1 MKKVIKS
8 IFIFLLLSIIV
19 NVKAINV
26 GDKFTMASSSKG
38 ISHSASYQFGYSY
51 QTHTVSDGSKTYD
64 AYCMD
69 RGKSDNVNSLVVNRL
84 IPTLK
89 GDYAVLYILQNGQDY
104 EQKHLAIRT
113 LVSKGILNWEN
124 RYGLDALALEYLAKI
139 DEKVN
144 CMKSDSTFNS
154 TLTEFLSNT
163 SKKSNDNDENADE
176 GGKSL
181 ALLGFEKYNLLEGKC
196 KYTTAAQCAD
206 ATGKGCHLDSNNCY
220 IPSTSSTDICPTIKD
235 KVFECYTGRFQSTE
249 KLGCKIVDTCSFN
262 TAAECSAKAGLK
274 CRKRD
279 GKWYQLNWEPCDKC
293 TPNEYQGIICPDD
306 ERDPNTGCKKSKYAC
321 TDTEDD
327 LSQKNCESIANN
339 RNNNDPKGEYHDW
352 VCTKKTGSICY
363 RLERKGSSSSSNVCS
378 GNSSEVKSCCEKK
391 NLYFPQSDCEIARSK
406 TTNSSSKKC
415 ELYNGCYRIVD
426 KKTNPSCDGSKGEY
440 RQDIC
445 FKRKKNNQ
453 DCKELD
459 NGCYKLVN
467 ISAKCDESKDEY
479 IKDQCEGIKKTKK
492 IKEKVDG
499 SCVIQNN
506 GCYKFVVDSNGNGSG
521 GSVSCGGFDGIKQL
535 LIDAMNYANEKFGN
549 DGGESK
555 VEKGPATDPEKADG
569 VIKKIVSV
577 KIDIKNITDS
587 SSDEEYFKYLGFE
600 VEKATDAINVK
611 LLGTSTEFLQTE
623 EGWVPLSEGEDLS
636 DRLGDEKNGTL
647 YVGFLV
653 WRDSSDDSQEVTDDD
668 SEEED
673 CEVKIKFKYEYSNE
687 KGGVVLH
694 PTSQADAMQRFFV
707 ETNGEPIKDEF
718 ELDTSLCDETTC
730 DPTSTLPNIC
740 EDGLEPDEETGNV
753 EYEFREA
760 YNAESKKYNIKKCLL
775 SKNSKDKAGNFYKLV
790 DTEFANKVAENDYCE
805 VKCKEDYI
813 FGVPYKKSTE
823 SGRYFQISVSLKGQ
837 QDCYTTKLDYK
848 KYTED
853 IVKKQAEILDTYN
866 EWLENY
872 ENYTFSLVQGDAV
885 ACNANSCPAI
895 TDQNGNSTGKCT
907 EAGYNGAY
915 DYKKMIDHSK
925 NFYTYEIKEESDK
938 WTIINVKTGGD
949 APHGNPQ
956 FGEWTNTKR
965 CQACELTGECEWK
978 IKPEKD
984 YADKKEGYKTAAL
997 ATKDKLKDKMKELR
1011 EIIDN
1016 YNSCVADH
1024 DYPNLQLAKDVNMG
1038 LDRDEENKI
1047 AFWDMVYKYNPSIQY
1062 SYREPEPGVSSTKW
1076 ISSVQAKSCEH
1087 GMNCDFMYS
1096 PDAIIVADNYA
1107 VEKMVEAGLCV
1118 KYNPDEKT
1126 SNGSKPYCMSS
1137 DSIKDIDEGDHHA
1150 TWYCDGTIDNEYEIC
1165 TGDNSLQYQSEYQ
1178 WTVLDED
1185 LDKGI
1190 EEIVNIGN
1198 NLTNSEHLI
1207 AKADYVHKIASSRGT
1222 YKTERVYYSGHD
1234 DGDIKIEETPEH
1246 EIKNYDIVDGLPV
1259 GINTPTG
1266 TYYYKLALDNFGTF
1280 YTPSDAPQ
1288 VNGRIYGTLDRSLSS
1303 KIRGEE
1309 QTKGGELNTS
1319 ETIGSNEYACTYE
1332 VNQNFCTDAAGIKHY
1347 KTECDPKDDWDTC
1360 QAKIC
1365 PATQGGPYCVEKA
1378 EQYYKCSNTY
1388 YDESCESVG
1397 SGTREETLL
1406 AVGCQP
1412 GEECENNYNCCP
1424 NCTVQC
1430 IGVCTVTPDGSQ
1442 GGGSKPNYDFRPISP
1457 GNLFP
1462 NDRPKGY
1469 NWESDPSVYNNS
1481 LVARK
1486 AKDTIDEITAR
1497 ANDTTSEETTPS
1509 SGNPKVE
1516 NYSLKV
1522 VMNSDMITNIREYNK
1537 SQESYNNDTMTC
1549 YDYQIDRDED
1559 HCKNDGYSWKKEG
1572 DSGKCVMA
1580 NIFCYSSFIDD
1591 LADGKFGGE
1600 VDIKNGDGRKKNKEN
1615 LNPYRPNVN
1624 IENFNTD
1631 NLIVTNDYW
1640 TIYTFSTL
1648 DINGDGIP
1656 DVGPSWK

>member
-8 IFIFLLLSIIV
+8 IFIFLLLCIMV
-19 NVKAINV
+19 NVEALNV
-26 GDKFTMASSSKG
+26 GDQFTLTPGAS
-38 ISHSASYQFGYSY
+38 
-51 QTHTVSDGSKTYD
+51 QTHSPSYGFNEQYQLHTVTGGGKTYD

-69 RGKSDNVNSLVVNRL
+69 RGKAAGQGASYVVNRMM
-84 IPTLK
+84 PKLK
-89 GDYAVLYILQNGQDY
+89 GDLAVLYLMKNGADK
-104 EQKHLAIRT
+104 EQIHLAIRL
-113 LVSKGILNWEN
+113 LVSKGMLNWSHT
-124 RYGLDALALEYLAKI
+124 GTADYLAKI
-139 DEKVN
+139 DAAVN

-163 SKKSNDNDENADE
+163 SKKNSDNDENTDE

-220 IPSTSSTDICPTIKD
+220 IPSTSSTDNCPTIKD
-235 KVFECYTGRFQSTE
+235 KVFECYTGERFKSTE
-249 KLGCKIVDTCSFN
+249 KFGCKKVDTCSFD
-262 TAAECSAKAGLK
+262 TAAECSDKAGLK
-274 CRKRD
+274 CRERD
-279 GKWYQLNWEPCDKC
+279 GKWYQLNGAKC
-293 TPNEYQGIICPDD
+293 EECVPNEAQGIYCGN
-306 ERDPNTGCKKSKYAC
+306 ERSSTTGCKIASSCSGEQNELAYKDCIYKANI
-321 TDTEDD
+321 
-327 LSQKNCESIANN
+327 KNSDSNEQ
-339 RNNNDPKGEYHDW
+339 YHDW
-352 VCTKKTGSICY
+352 TCTKNSSNICY
-363 RLERKGSSSSSNVCS
+363 RLERKGSSGGSSS
-378 GNSSEVKSCCEKK
+378 SCNAK
-391 NLYFPQSDCEIARSK
+391 
-406 TTNSSSKKC
+406 
-415 ELYNGCYRIVD
+415 
-426 KKTNPSCDGSKGEY
+426 KGEY
-440 RQDIC
+440 TLNECNDRV
-445 FKRKKNNQ
+445 KNGQ
-453 DCKELD
+453 GTECQKVSLFSK
-459 NGCYKLVN
+459 CYKLVTKC
-467 ISAKCDESKDEY
+467 IKAKNQYSEKECKTMVN
-479 IKDQCEGIKKTKK
+479 KGKGITCKK
-492 IKEKVDG
+492 IGNNCFQLITG
-499 SCVIQNN
+499 SSKPSDDDPNP
-506 GCYKFVVDSNGNGSG
+506 GGSG
-521 GSVSCGGFDGIKQL
+521 SGASVSCGGFDGIKQL
-535 LIDAMNYANEKFGN
+535 LIDAMNYANEKFN
-549 DGGESK
+549 SETGESK
-555 VEKGPATDPEKADG
+555 VEKGPATEPEKADG
-569 VIKKIVSV
+569 IIKKIVSV
-577 KIDIKNITDS
+577 KIDIKNITDT
-587 SSDEEYFKYLGFE
+587 SSDSEYFKYLGFE
-600 VEKATDAINVK
+600 VEKENEATKVELLGASKEFINTEDGWKSKPISEGDDLSK
-611 LLGTSTEFLQTE
+611 LLE
-623 EGWVPLSEGEDLS
+623 E
-636 DRLGDEKNGTL
+636 RNGTI

-653 WRDSSDDSQEVTDDD
+653 SRPSSDDSQEVTDDD

-687 KGGVVLH
+687 DGGAVLYASGN
-694 PTSQADAMQRFFV
+694 TTGQQRFFIAS
-707 ETNGEPIKDEF
+707 EGEPIQDEF

-740 EDGLEPDEETGNV
+740 EDGLEPDKETGNV

-760 YNAESKKYNIKKCLL
+760 YNAESGKYNIKKCLL
-775 SKNSKDKAGNFYKLV
+775 SKNSKDSAGNFYKLV

-813 FGVPYKKSTE
+813 FGVPYKKNTE

-895 TDQNGNSTGKCT
+895 TDQNGNSTGKCS
-907 EAGYNGAY
+907 EAGYNGTY

-965 CQACELTGECEWK
+965 CQGCSLTGECEWK

-997 ATKDKLKDKMKELR
+997 AAKQKLKDKMKELR

-1024 DYPNLQLAKDVNMG
+1024 DYPNLQLATDVNMG
-1038 LDRDEENKI
+1038 LDRNGENEV
-1047 AFWDMVYKYNPSIQY
+1047 AYWDMVYKYNPSIQY

-1107 VEKMVEAGLCV
+1107 VKKMVGAGLCTEY
-1118 KYNPDEKT
+1118 KPDEKT
-1126 SNGSKPYCMSS
+1126 SNNSKPYCMSS
-1137 DSIKDIDEGDHHA
+1137 DSIKDIDEESHFA

-1165 TGDNSLQYQSEYQ
+1165 TGDNSLQYEIESQ

-1190 EEIVNIGN
+1190 EETVTIGN
-1198 NLTNSEHLI
+1198 NLINSNHKI
-1207 AKADYVHKIASSRGT
+1207 TKVDYVHKISSSRGT

-1266 TYYYKLALDNFGTF
+1266 TYYYKLTLDNFGTF

-1319 ETIGSNEYACTYE
+1319 ETIGKNEYACTYE
-1332 VNQNFCTDAAGIKHY
+1332 VNQNSCTDASGNKHY
-1347 KTECDPKDDWDTC
+1347 KTECKPNEDWDKC
-1360 QAKIC
+1360 QERLC
-1365 PATQGGPYCVEKA
+1365 PVNQGGPYCVEKS
-1378 EQYYKCSNTY
+1378 QSYYVCSTTH
-1388 YDESCESVG
+1388 YDESCQQKG
-1397 SGTREETLL
+1397 SREEALL

-1497 ANDTTSEETTPS
+1497 AKDTTSEETTPS

-1549 YDYQIDRDED
+1549 YDYQIERDED
-1559 HCKNDGYSWKKEG
+1559 HCKTDGYTWKKEG
-1572 DSGKCVMA
+1572 ESGKCVMA
-1580 NIFCYSSFIDD
+1580 NIFCYSSFVDD

-1600 VDIKNGDGRKKNKEN
+1600 VDIKNKAGRTKAKEQFSKTYVA
-1615 LNPYRPNVN
+1615 PGVS
-1624 IENFNTD
+1624 NTD

>member
-8 IFIFLLLSIIV
+8 IFIFLLLCIMV
-19 NVKAINV
+19 NVEALNV
-26 GDKFTMASSSKG
+26 GDQFTLTPGAS
-38 ISHSASYQFGYSY
+38 
-51 QTHTVSDGSKTYD
+51 QTHSPSYGFNEQYQLHTVTGGGKTYD

-69 RGKSDNVNSLVVNRL
+69 RGKAAGQGASYVVNRMM
-84 IPTLK
+84 PKLK
-89 GDYAVLYILQNGQDY
+89 GDLAVLYLMKNGADK
-104 EQKHLAIRT
+104 EQIHLAIRL
-113 LVSKGILNWEN
+113 LVSKGMLNWSHT
-124 RYGLDALALEYLAKI
+124 GTADYLAKI
-139 DEKVN
+139 DAAVN

-163 SKKSNDNDENADE
+163 SKKNSDNEENTDE

-220 IPSTSSTDICPTIKD
+220 IPSTSSTDICPTIKND
-235 KVFECYTGRFQSTE
+235 IFECYTGRFQSPE
-249 KLGCKIVDTCSFN
+249 KHGCKIVDTCSFD
-262 TAAECSAKAGLK
+262 TAAECSDKAGLK
-274 CRKRD
+274 CRERD
-279 GKWYQLNWEPCDKC
+279 GKWYQLNGAKC
-293 TPNEYQGIICPDD
+293 EECVPNEAQGIYCGN
-306 ERDPNTGCKKSKYAC
+306 ERSSTTGCKIASSCSGEQNELAYKDCIYKANI
-321 TDTEDD
+321 
-327 LSQKNCESIANN
+327 KNSDSNEQ
-339 RNNNDPKGEYHDW
+339 YHDW
-352 VCTKKTGSICY
+352 TCTKNSSNICY
-363 RLERKGSSSSSNVCS
+363 RLERKGSSGGSSS
-378 GNSSEVKSCCEKK
+378 SCNAK
-391 NLYFPQSDCEIARSK
+391 
-406 TTNSSSKKC
+406 
-415 ELYNGCYRIVD
+415 
-426 KKTNPSCDGSKGEY
+426 KGEY
-440 RQDIC
+440 TLNECNDRV
-445 FKRKKNNQ
+445 KNGQ
-453 DCKELD
+453 GTECQKVSLLSK
-459 NGCYKLVN
+459 CYKLVTKC
-467 ISAKCDESKDEY
+467 IKAKNQYSEKECKTMVN
-479 IKDQCEGIKKTKK
+479 KGKGITCKK
-492 IKEKVDG
+492 IGNNCFQLITG
-499 SCVIQNN
+499 SSKPGDDDPNP
-506 GCYKFVVDSNGNGSG
+506 GGSG
-521 GSVSCGGFDGIKQL
+521 GSGSGSGASVSCGGFDGIKQL
-535 LIDAMNYANEKFGN
+535 LIDAMNYANEKFN
-549 DGGESK
+549 SETGESK
-555 VEKGPATDPEKADG
+555 VEKGPATEPEKADG
-569 VIKKIVSV
+569 IIKKIVSV
-577 KIDIKNITDS
+577 KIDIKNITDT
-587 SSDEEYFKYLGFE
+587 SSDSEYFKYLGFE
-600 VEKATDAINVK
+600 VEKQNEATEVK
-611 LLGTSTEFLQTE
+611 LLGASKEFINTE
-623 EGWVPLSEGEDLS
+623 EGWEPISEGADLS
-636 DRLGDEKNGTL
+636 KLLEERNGTI

-653 WRDSSDDSQEVTDDD
+653 SRPSSDDSQEVTDDD

-687 KGGVVLH
+687 DGGAVLYASGN
-694 PTSQADAMQRFFV
+694 TTGQQRFFIAS
-707 ETNGEPIKDEF
+707 EGEPIQDEF

-740 EDGLEPDEETGNV
+740 EDGLEPDKETGNV

-760 YNAESKKYNIKKCLL
+760 YNAESGKYNIKKCLL
-775 SKNSKDKAGNFYKLV
+775 SKNSKDSAGNFYKLV

-813 FGVPYKKSTE
+813 FGVPYKKNTE

-885 ACNANSCPAI
+885 ACNANSCPPI

-965 CQACELTGECEWK
+965 CQGCSLTGECDWK
-978 IKPEKD
+978 KGKTPDED

-997 ATKDKLKDKMKELR
+997 AAKQKLKDKMKELR

-1024 DYPNLQLAKDVNMG
+1024 DYPNLQLATDVNMG
-1038 LDRDEENKI
+1038 LGRNGENKV
-1047 AFWDMVYKYNPSIQY
+1047 AYWDMVYKYNPSIQY

-1126 SNGSKPYCMSS
+1126 SNNSKPYCMSS
-1137 DSIKDIDEGDHHA
+1137 DSIKDIDEGDHDA

-1165 TGDNSLQYQSEYQ
+1165 TGDNSLQYQDEYQ

-1190 EEIVNIGN
+1190 EETVTIGN
-1198 NLTNSEHLI
+1198 NLINSNHKI
-1207 AKADYVHKIASSRGT
+1207 TKVDYVHKISSSRGT

-1266 TYYYKLALDNFGTF
+1266 TYYYKLTLDNFGTF

-1319 ETIGSNEYACTYE
+1319 ETIGKNEYACTYE
-1332 VNQNFCTDAAGIKHY
+1332 VNQNSCTDASGNKHY
-1347 KTECDPKDDWDTC
+1347 KTECKPNEDWDKC
-1360 QAKIC
+1360 QERLC
-1365 PATQGGPYCVEKA
+1365 PVNQGGPYCVEKS
-1378 EQYYKCSNTY
+1378 QSYYVCSTTH
-1388 YDESCESVG
+1388 YDESCQQKG
-1397 SGTREETLL
+1397 SREEALL

-1497 ANDTTSEETTPS
+1497 AKDTTSEETTPS

-1522 VMNSDMITNIREYNK
+1522 VMDTDMITKIREYNK

-1549 YDYQIDRDED
+1549 YDYQIERDED
-1559 HCKNDGYSWKKEG
+1559 HCKTDGYTWKKEG

-1580 NIFCYSSFIDD
+1580 NIFCYSSFVDD

-1600 VDIKNGDGRKKNKEN
+1600 VDIKNKAGRTKAKEQFSKTYVA
-1615 LNPYRPNVN
+1615 PGVS
-1624 IENFNTD
+1624 NTD

>member
-8 IFIFLLLSIIV
+8 IFIFLLLCIMV
-19 NVKAINV
+19 NVEALNV
-26 GDKFTMASSSKG
+26 GDQFTLTPGAS
-38 ISHSASYQFGYSY
+38 
-51 QTHTVSDGSKTYD
+51 QTHSPSYGFNEQYQLHTVTGGGKTYD

-69 RGKSDNVNSLVVNRL
+69 RGKAAGQGASYVVNRMM
-84 IPTLK
+84 PKLK
-89 GDYAVLYILQNGQDY
+89 GDLAVLYLMKNGADK
-104 EQKHLAIRT
+104 EQIHLAIRL
-113 LVSKGILNWEN
+113 LVSKGMLNWSHT
-124 RYGLDALALEYLAKI
+124 GTADYLAKI
-139 DEKVN
+139 DAAVN

-163 SKKSNDNDENADE
+163 SKKSSDNEENADE

-220 IPSTSSTDICPTIKD
+220 IPSTSSTDICPTIKND
-235 KVFECYTGRFQSTE
+235 IFECYTGRFQSPE
-249 KLGCKIVDTCSFN
+249 KHGCKIVDTCSFD
-262 TAAECSAKAGLK
+262 TAAECSDKAGLK
-274 CRKRD
+274 CRERD
-279 GKWYQLNWEPCDKC
+279 GKWYQLNGAKC
-293 TPNEYQGIICPDD
+293 EECVPNEAQGIYCGN
-306 ERDPNTGCKKSKYAC
+306 ERSSTTGCKIASSCSGEQNELAYKDCIYKANI
-321 TDTEDD
+321 
-327 LSQKNCESIANN
+327 KNSDSNEQ
-339 RNNNDPKGEYHDW
+339 YHDW
-352 VCTKKTGSICY
+352 TCTKNSSNICY
-363 RLERKGSSSSSNVCS
+363 RLERKGSSGGSSS
-378 GNSSEVKSCCEKK
+378 SCNAK
-391 NLYFPQSDCEIARSK
+391 
-406 TTNSSSKKC
+406 
-415 ELYNGCYRIVD
+415 
-426 KKTNPSCDGSKGEY
+426 KGEY
-440 RQDIC
+440 TLNECNDRV
-445 FKRKKNNQ
+445 KNGQ
-453 DCKELD
+453 GTECQKVSLFSK
-459 NGCYKLVN
+459 CYKLVTKC
-467 ISAKCDESKDEY
+467 IKAKNQYSEKECKTMVN
-479 IKDQCEGIKKTKK
+479 KGKGITCKK
-492 IKEKVDG
+492 IGNNCFQLITG
-499 SCVIQNN
+499 SSKPGDDDPNP
-506 GCYKFVVDSNGNGSG
+506 GGSG
-521 GSVSCGGFDGIKQL
+521 GSGSGSGASVSCGGFDGIKQL
-535 LIDAMNYANEKFGN
+535 LIDAMNYANEKFN
-549 DGGESK
+549 SETGESK
-555 VEKGPATDPEKADG
+555 VEKGPATEPEKADG
-569 VIKKIVSV
+569 IIKKIVSV
-577 KIDIKNITDS
+577 KIDIKNITDT
-587 SSDEEYFKYLGFE
+587 SSDSEYFKYLGFE
-600 VEKATDAINVK
+600 VEKQNEATEVK
-611 LLGTSTEFLQTE
+611 LLGASKEFINTE
-623 EGWVPLSEGEDLS
+623 EGWEPISEGADLS
-636 DRLGDEKNGTL
+636 KLLEERNGTI

-653 WRDSSDDSQEVTDDD
+653 SRPSSDDSQEVTDDD

-687 KGGVVLH
+687 DGGAVLYASGN
-694 PTSQADAMQRFFV
+694 TTGQQRFFIAS
-707 ETNGEPIKDEF
+707 EGEPIQDEF

-740 EDGLEPDEETGNV
+740 EDGLEPDKETGNV

-760 YNAESKKYNIKKCLL
+760 YNAESGKYNIKKCLL
-775 SKNSKDKAGNFYKLV
+775 SKNSKDSAGNFYKLV

-813 FGVPYKKSTE
+813 FGVPYKKNTE

-895 TDQNGNSTGKCT
+895 TDQNGNSTGKCS
-907 EAGYNGAY
+907 EAGYNGTY

-965 CQACELTGECEWK
+965 CQGCSLTGECEWK

-997 ATKDKLKDKMKELR
+997 AAKQKLKDKMKELR

-1024 DYPNLQLAKDVNMG
+1024 DYPNLQLATDVNMG
-1038 LDRDEENKI
+1038 LDRNGENEV
-1047 AFWDMVYKYNPSIQY
+1047 AYWDMVYKYNPSIQY

-1107 VEKMVEAGLCV
+1107 VKKMVGAGLCTEY
-1118 KYNPDEKT
+1118 KPDEKT
-1126 SNGSKPYCMSS
+1126 SNNSKPYCMSS
-1137 DSIKDIDEGDHHA
+1137 DSIKDIDEESHFA

-1165 TGDNSLQYQSEYQ
+1165 TGDNSLQYEIESQ

-1190 EEIVNIGN
+1190 EETVTIGN
-1198 NLTNSEHLI
+1198 NLINSNHKI
-1207 AKADYVHKIASSRGT
+1207 TKVDYVHKISSSRGT

-1266 TYYYKLALDNFGTF
+1266 TYYYKLTLDNFGTF

-1319 ETIGSNEYACTYE
+1319 ETIGKNEYACTYE
-1332 VNQNFCTDAAGIKHY
+1332 VNQNSCTDASGNKHY
-1347 KTECDPKDDWDTC
+1347 KTECKPNEDWDKC
-1360 QAKIC
+1360 QERLC
-1365 PATQGGPYCVEKA
+1365 PVNQGGPYCVEKS
-1378 EQYYKCSNTY
+1378 QSYYVCSTTH
-1388 YDESCESVG
+1388 YDESCQQKG
-1397 SGTREETLL
+1397 SREEALL

-1497 ANDTTSEETTPS
+1497 AKDTTSEETTPS

-1522 VMNSDMITNIREYNK
+1522 VMDTDMITKIREYNK

-1549 YDYQIDRDED
+1549 YDYQIERDED
-1559 HCKNDGYSWKKEG
+1559 HCKTDGYTWKKEG
-1572 DSGKCVMA
+1572 ESGKCVMA
-1580 NIFCYSSFIDD
+1580 NIFCYSSFVDD

-1600 VDIKNGDGRKKNKEN
+1600 VDIKNKAGRTKAKEQFSKTYVA
-1615 LNPYRPNVN
+1615 PGVS
-1624 IENFNTD
+1624 NTD

>member
-8 IFIFLLLSIIV
+8 IFIFLLLCIMV
-19 NVKAINV
+19 NVEALNV
-26 GDKFTMASSSKG
+26 GDQFTLTPGAS
-38 ISHSASYQFGYSY
+38 
-51 QTHTVSDGSKTYD
+51 QTHSPSYGFNEQYQLHTVTGGGKTYD

-69 RGKSDNVNSLVVNRL
+69 RGKAAGQGASYVVNRMM
-84 IPTLK
+84 PKLK
-89 GDYAVLYILQNGQDY
+89 GDLAVLYLMKNGADK
-104 EQKHLAIRT
+104 EQIHLAIRL
-113 LVSKGILNWEN
+113 LVSKGMLNWSHT
-124 RYGLDALALEYLAKI
+124 GTADYLAKI
-139 DEKVN
+139 DAVVN

-163 SKKSNDNDENADE
+163 SKKSSDNEENADE

-220 IPSTSSTDICPTIKD
+220 IPSTSSTDICPTIKND
-235 KVFECYTGRFQSTE
+235 IFECYTGRFQSPE
-249 KLGCKIVDTCSFN
+249 KHGCKIVDTCSFD
-262 TAAECSAKAGLK
+262 TAAECSDKAGLK
-274 CRKRD
+274 CRERD
-279 GKWYQLNWEPCDKC
+279 GKWYQLNGAKC
-293 TPNEYQGIICPDD
+293 EECVPNEAQGIYCGN
-306 ERDPNTGCKKSKYAC
+306 ERSSTTGCKIASSCSGEQNELAYKDCIYKANI
-321 TDTEDD
+321 
-327 LSQKNCESIANN
+327 KNSDSNEQ
-339 RNNNDPKGEYHDW
+339 YHDW
-352 VCTKKTGSICY
+352 TCTKNSSNICY
-363 RLERKGSSSSSNVCS
+363 RLERKGSSGGSSS
-378 GNSSEVKSCCEKK
+378 SCNAK
-391 NLYFPQSDCEIARSK
+391 
-406 TTNSSSKKC
+406 
-415 ELYNGCYRIVD
+415 
-426 KKTNPSCDGSKGEY
+426 KGEY
-440 RQDIC
+440 TLNECNDRV
-445 FKRKKNNQ
+445 KNGQ
-453 DCKELD
+453 GTECQKVSLFSK
-459 NGCYKLVN
+459 CYKLVTKC
-467 ISAKCDESKDEY
+467 IKAKNQYSEKECKTMVN
-479 IKDQCEGIKKTKK
+479 KGKGITCKK
-492 IKEKVDG
+492 IGNNCFQLITG
-499 SCVIQNN
+499 SSKPGDDDPNP
-506 GCYKFVVDSNGNGSG
+506 GGSG
-521 GSVSCGGFDGIKQL
+521 SGASVSCGGFDGIKQL
-535 LIDAMNYANEKFGN
+535 LIDAMNYANEKFN
-549 DGGESK
+549 SETGESK
-555 VEKGPATDPEKADG
+555 VEKGPATEPEKADG
-569 VIKKIVSV
+569 IIKKIVSV
-577 KIDIKNITDS
+577 KIDIKNITDT
-587 SSDEEYFKYLGFE
+587 SSDSEYFKYLGFE
-600 VEKATDAINVK
+600 VEKENEATKVELLGASKEFINTEDGWKSKPISEGDDLSK
-611 LLGTSTEFLQTE
+611 LLE
-623 EGWVPLSEGEDLS
+623 E
-636 DRLGDEKNGTL
+636 RNGTI

-653 WRDSSDDSQEVTDDD
+653 SRPSSDDSQEVTDDD

-687 KGGVVLH
+687 DGGAVLYASGN
-694 PTSQADAMQRFFV
+694 TTGQQRFFIAS
-707 ETNGEPIKDEF
+707 EGEPIQDEF

-740 EDGLEPDEETGNV
+740 EDGLEPDKETGNV

-760 YNAESKKYNIKKCLL
+760 YNAESGKYNIKKCLL
-775 SKNSKDKAGNFYKLV
+775 SKNSKDSAGNFYKLV

-813 FGVPYKKSTE
+813 FGVPYKKNTE

-895 TDQNGNSTGKCT
+895 TDQNGNSTGKCS
-907 EAGYNGAY
+907 EAGYNGTY

-965 CQACELTGECEWK
+965 CQGCSLTGECEWK

-997 ATKDKLKDKMKELR
+997 AAKQKLKDKMKELR

-1024 DYPNLQLAKDVNMG
+1024 DYPNLQLATDVNMG
-1038 LDRDEENKI
+1038 LDRNGENEV
-1047 AFWDMVYKYNPSIQY
+1047 AYWDMVYKYNPSIQY

-1107 VEKMVEAGLCV
+1107 VKKMVEAGLCTEY
-1118 KYNPDEKT
+1118 KPDEKT
-1126 SNGSKPYCMSS
+1126 SNNSKPYCMSS
-1137 DSIKDIDEGDHHA
+1137 DSIKDIDEESHFA

-1165 TGDNSLQYQSEYQ
+1165 TGDNSLQYEIESQ

-1190 EEIVNIGN
+1190 EETVTIGN
-1198 NLTNSEHLI
+1198 NLINSNHKI
-1207 AKADYVHKIASSRGT
+1207 TKVDYVHKISSSRGT

-1266 TYYYKLALDNFGTF
+1266 TYYYKLTLDNFGTF

-1319 ETIGSNEYACTYE
+1319 ETIGKNEYACTYE
-1332 VNQNFCTDAAGIKHY
+1332 VNQNSCTDASGNKHY
-1347 KTECDPKDDWDTC
+1347 KTECKPNEDWDKC
-1360 QAKIC
+1360 QERLC
-1365 PATQGGPYCVEKA
+1365 PVNQGGPYCVEKS
-1378 EQYYKCSNTY
+1378 QSYYVCSTTH
-1388 YDESCESVG
+1388 YDESCQQKG
-1397 SGTREETLL
+1397 SREEALL

-1497 ANDTTSEETTPS
+1497 AKDTTSEETTPS

-1522 VMNSDMITNIREYNK
+1522 VMDTDMITKIREYNK

-1549 YDYQIDRDED
+1549 YDYQIERDED
-1559 HCKNDGYSWKKEG
+1559 HCKTDGYTWKKEG

-1580 NIFCYSSFIDD
+1580 NIFCYSSFVDD

-1600 VDIKNGDGRKKNKEN
+1600 VDIKNKAGRTKAKEQFSKTYVA
-1615 LNPYRPNVN
+1615 PGVS
-1624 IENFNTD
+1624 NTD

>member
-8 IFIFLLLSIIV
+8 IFIFLLLCIMV
-19 NVKAINV
+19 NVEALNV
-26 GDKFTMASSSKG
+26 GDQFTLTPGAS
-38 ISHSASYQFGYSY
+38 
-51 QTHTVSDGSKTYD
+51 QTHSPSYGFNEQYQLHTVTGGGKTYD

-69 RGKSDNVNSLVVNRL
+69 RGKAAGAGASYVVNRMM
-84 IPTLK
+84 PKLK
-89 GDYAVLYILQNGQDY
+89 GDYAVLYLMKNGADK
-104 EQKHLAIRT
+104 EQIHLAIRL
-113 LVSKGILNWEN
+113 LVSKGMLNWSHT
-124 RYGLDALALEYLAKI
+124 GTADYLAKI
-139 DEKVN
+139 DAAVN

-163 SKKSNDNDENADE
+163 SKKSSDNEENADE

-220 IPSTSSTDICPTIKD
+220 IPSTSSTDNCPTIKD
-235 KVFECYTGRFQSTE
+235 KVFECYTGERFKSTE
-249 KLGCKIVDTCSFN
+249 KFGCKKVDTCSFN
-262 TAAECSAKAGLK
+262 TAAECSDNAGLK
-274 CRKRD
+274 CKKRD
-279 GKWYQLNWEPCDKC
+279 GKWYQLNGAKC
-293 TPNEYQGIICPDD
+293 EECVPNEAQGIYCGN
-306 ERDPNTGCKKSKYAC
+306 ERSSTTGCKIASSCSGEQNELAYKDCIYKANI
-321 TDTEDD
+321 
-327 LSQKNCESIANN
+327 KNSDSNEQ
-339 RNNNDPKGEYHDW
+339 YHDW
-352 VCTKKTGSICY
+352 TCTKNSSNICY
-363 RLERKGSSSSSNVCS
+363 RLERKGSSGGSSS
-378 GNSSEVKSCCEKK
+378 SCNAK
-391 NLYFPQSDCEIARSK
+391 
-406 TTNSSSKKC
+406 
-415 ELYNGCYRIVD
+415 
-426 KKTNPSCDGSKGEY
+426 KGEY
-440 RQDIC
+440 TLNECNDRV
-445 FKRKKNNQ
+445 KNGQ
-453 DCKELD
+453 GTECQKVSLFSK
-459 NGCYKLVN
+459 CYKLVTKC
-467 ISAKCDESKDEY
+467 IKAKNQYSEKECKTMVN
-479 IKDQCEGIKKTKK
+479 KGKGITCKK
-492 IKEKVDG
+492 IGNNCFQLITG
-499 SCVIQNN
+499 SSKPGDDDPNP
-506 GCYKFVVDSNGNGSG
+506 GGSG
-521 GSVSCGGFDGIKQL
+521 GSGSGSGASVSCGGFDGIKQL
-535 LIDAMNYANEKFGN
+535 LIDAMNYANEKFN
-549 DGGESK
+549 SETGESK
-555 VEKGPATDPEKADG
+555 VEKGPATEPEKADG
-569 VIKKIVSV
+569 FIKKIVSV
-577 KIDIKNITDS
+577 KIDIKNITDT
-587 SSDEEYFKYLGFE
+587 SSDSEYFKYLGFE
-600 VEKATDAINVK
+600 VEKQNEATEVK
-611 LLGTSTEFLQTE
+611 LLGASKEFINTE
-623 EGWVPLSEGEDLS
+623 EGWEPISEGADLS
-636 DRLGDEKNGTL
+636 KLLEERNGTI

-653 WRDSSDDSQEVTDDD
+653 SRPSSDDLQEVTDDD

-687 KGGVVLH
+687 DGGAVLYASGN
-694 PTSQADAMQRFFV
+694 TTGQQRFFIAS
-707 ETNGEPIKDEF
+707 EGEPIQDEF

-740 EDGLEPDEETGNV
+740 EDGLEPDKETGNV

-775 SKNSKDKAGNFYKLV
+775 SKNSKDRAGNFYKLV

-997 ATKDKLKDKMKELR
+997 AAKQKLKQKMKELR

-1024 DYPNLQLAKDVNMG
+1024 DYPNLQLDKDANMG
-1038 LDRDEENKI
+1038 LDRGEENKI

-1076 ISSVQAKSCEH
+1076 ISSVQAKPCEH

-1107 VEKMVEAGLCV
+1107 VEKMVEAGLCTEY
-1118 KYNPDEKT
+1118 KPDEKT
-1126 SNGSKPYCMSS
+1126 SNNSKPYCMSS
-1137 DSIKDIDEGDHHA
+1137 DSIKDIDEDSHFA
-1150 TWYCDGTIDNEYEIC
+1150 TWYCDGNIDNEYEVC

-1207 AKADYVHKIASSRGT
+1207 AQADYVHKMASSRGT

-1246 EIKNYDIVDGLPV
+1246 EIKNYDIIDGLPV

-1266 TYYYKLALDNFGTF
+1266 TYYYKLTLDNFGTF

-1319 ETIGSNEYACTYE
+1319 ETIGKNEYACTYE
-1332 VNQNFCTDAAGIKHY
+1332 VNQNSCTDASGNKHY
-1347 KTECDPKDDWDTC
+1347 KTECKPNEDWDKC
-1360 QAKIC
+1360 QERLC
-1365 PATQGGPYCVEKA
+1365 PVNQGGPYCVEKS
-1378 EQYYKCSNTY
+1378 QSYYVCSTTH
-1388 YDESCESVG
+1388 YDESCQQKG
-1397 SGTREETLL
+1397 SREEALL

-1486 AKDTIDEITAR
+1486 AKDTIDEITTR
-1497 ANDTTSEETTPS
+1497 AKTTTTEETPS
-1509 SGNPKVE
+1509 PSGTPKVGD
-1516 NYSLKV
+1516 YSLKV
-1522 VMNSDMITNIREYNK
+1522 VMNSDMITKIREYNK

-1549 YDYQIDRDED
+1549 YDYPIDRDED
-1559 HCKNDGYSWKKEG
+1559 HCKTDGYTWKKEG

-1580 NIFCYSSFIDD
+1580 NIFCYSSFVDKLID
-1591 LADGKFGGE
+1591 GNFGGE
-1600 VDIKNGDGRKKNKEN
+1600 VDVKNGDKRSLAK
-1615 LNPYRPNVN
+1615 
-1624 IENFNTD
+1624 ENFNPNNYKAPGVNNND
-1631 NLIVTNDYW
+1631 NLIVTDDYW
-1640 TIYTFSTL
+1640 TIYTFTTL
-1648 DINGDGIP
+1648 DKNGDGIP

>member
-8 IFIFLLLSIIV
+8 IFIFLLLCIMV
-19 NVKAINV
+19 NVEALNV
-26 GDKFTMASSSKG
+26 GDQFTLTPGAS
-38 ISHSASYQFGYSY
+38 
-51 QTHTVSDGSKTYD
+51 QTHSPSYGFNEQYQLHTVTGGGKTYD

-69 RGKSDNVNSLVVNRL
+69 RGKAAGQGASYVVNRMM
-84 IPTLK
+84 PKLK
-89 GDYAVLYILQNGQDY
+89 GDLAVLYLMKNGADK
-104 EQKHLAIRT
+104 EQIHLAIRL
-113 LVSKGILNWEN
+113 LVSKGMLNWSHT
-124 RYGLDALALEYLAKI
+124 GTADYLAKI
-139 DEKVN
+139 DAAVN

-163 SKKSNDNDENADE
+163 SKKSSDNEENADE

-220 IPSTSSTDICPTIKD
+220 IPSTSSTDICPTIKND
-235 KVFECYTGRFQSTE
+235 IFECYTGRFQSPE
-249 KLGCKIVDTCSFN
+249 KHGCKIVDTCSFD
-262 TAAECSAKAGLK
+262 TAAECSDKAGLK
-274 CRKRD
+274 CRERD
-279 GKWYQLNWEPCDKC
+279 GKWYQLNGAKC
-293 TPNEYQGIICPDD
+293 EECVPNEAQGIYCGN
-306 ERDPNTGCKKSKYAC
+306 ERSSTTGCKIASSCSGEQNELAYKDCIYKANI
-321 TDTEDD
+321 
-327 LSQKNCESIANN
+327 KNSDSNEQ
-339 RNNNDPKGEYHDW
+339 YHDW
-352 VCTKKTGSICY
+352 TCTKNSSNICY
-363 RLERKGSSSSSNVCS
+363 RLERKGSSGGSSS
-378 GNSSEVKSCCEKK
+378 SCNAK
-391 NLYFPQSDCEIARSK
+391 
-406 TTNSSSKKC
+406 
-415 ELYNGCYRIVD
+415 
-426 KKTNPSCDGSKGEY
+426 KGEY
-440 RQDIC
+440 TLNECNDRV
-445 FKRKKNNQ
+445 KNGQ
-453 DCKELD
+453 GTECQKVSLFSK
-459 NGCYKLVN
+459 CYKLVTKC
-467 ISAKCDESKDEY
+467 IKAKNQYSEKECKTMVN
-479 IKDQCEGIKKTKK
+479 KGKGITCKK
-492 IKEKVDG
+492 IGNNCFQLITG
-499 SCVIQNN
+499 SSKPGDDDPNP
-506 GCYKFVVDSNGNGSG
+506 GGSG
-521 GSVSCGGFDGIKQL
+521 GSGSGSGASVSCGGFDGIKQL
-535 LIDAMNYANEKFGN
+535 LIDAMNYANEKFN
-549 DGGESK
+549 SETGESK
-555 VEKGPATDPEKADG
+555 VEKGPATEPEKADG
-569 VIKKIVSV
+569 FIKKIVSV
-577 KIDIKNITDS
+577 KIDIKNITDT
-587 SSDEEYFKYLGFE
+587 SSDSEYFKYLGFE
-600 VEKATDAINVK
+600 VEKENEATKVELLGASKEFINTEDGWKSKPISEGDDLSK
-611 LLGTSTEFLQTE
+611 LLE
-623 EGWVPLSEGEDLS
+623 E
-636 DRLGDEKNGTL
+636 RNGTI

-653 WRDSSDDSQEVTDDD
+653 SRPSSDDSQEVTDDD

-687 KGGVVLH
+687 DGGAVLYAAGN
-694 PTSQADAMQRFFV
+694 TTGQQRFFIAS
-707 ETNGEPIKDEF
+707 EGEPIQDEF

-775 SKNSKDKAGNFYKLV
+775 SKNSKDKAGNEYKLKDDEYAQMV
-790 DTEFANKVAENDYCE
+790 SDNDYCE

-853 IVKKQAEILDTYN
+853 IVKKQKEILDTYN

-872 ENYTFSLVQGDAV
+872 ENYKQYQWTQADPMICSQETCTPSHDKNGTFTG
-885 ACNANSCPAI
+885 CNSSESGP
-895 TDQNGNSTGKCT
+895 
-907 EAGYNGAY
+907 Y
-915 DYKKMIDHSK
+915 DYIYKVIHSNK
-925 NFYTYEIKEESDK
+925 FKCATITEGDDK
-938 WTIINVKTGGD
+938 WTIDVDECSKDPKEFGKFKNEKTCS
-949 APHGNPQ
+949 ASGNSCS
-956 FGEWTNTKR
+956 TS
-965 CQACELTGECEWK
+965 GECKVE
-978 IKPEKD
+978 
-984 YADKKEGYKTAAL
+984 KTAQ
-997 ATKDKLKDKMKELR
+997 KDWEDQKGDFESKAQAAKQTLKTLLEDLRQIVDK
-1011 EIIDN
+1011 
-1016 YNSCVADH
+1016 YNSCAADH
-1024 DYPNLQLAKDVNMG
+1024 DYASKQADKSQAYGEV
-1038 LDRDEENKI
+1038 
-1047 AFWDMVYKYNPSIQY
+1047 AFWDMIYRYNPDIQY
-1062 SYREPEPGVSSTKW
+1062 SYEEPEPGISTTRW
-1076 ISSVQAKSCEH
+1076 ISSVQGASCEH

-1096 PDAIIVADNYA
+1096 PDAL
-1107 VEKMVEAGLCV
+1107 VEAEKCADTSGGKV
-1118 KYNPDEKT
+1118 KCSENT
-1126 SNGSKPYCMSS
+1126 
-1137 DSIKDIDEGDHHA
+1137 SIKDVDDDTHES
-1150 TWYCDGTIDNEYEIC
+1150 TWYCDGNIDNEYEQC
-1165 TGDNSLQYQSEYQ
+1165 QGSTTLDYADEYH
-1178 WTVLDED
+1178 WMVPDED
-1185 LDKGI
+1185 LDTGI
-1190 EEIVNIGN
+1190 DSEIRIGTN
-1198 NLTNSEHLI
+1198 MTNSKHI
-1207 AKADYVHKIASSRGT
+1207 ITKVDYVHKIASSKGT

-1234 DGDIKIEETPEH
+1234 DGDIKIEKTPEH

-1266 TYYYKLALDNFGTF
+1266 TYYYKLTLNNFGTF
-1280 YTPSDAPQ
+1280 YSN
-1288 VNGRIYGTLDRSLSS
+1288 VNENGRIYSDLTNSLSS
-1303 KIRGEE
+1303 LIRENTT
-1309 QTKGGELNTS
+1309 TKNNDAVN
-1319 ETIGSNEYACTYE
+1319 SNEYACTYE
-1332 VNQNFCTDAAGIKHY
+1332 VNQNSCTDASGNKHY
-1347 KTECDPKDDWDTC
+1347 KTECDPNEDWDKC
-1360 QAKIC
+1360 QERLC
-1365 PATQGGPYCVEKA
+1365 PVNQGGPYCVEKS
-1378 EQYYKCSNTY
+1378 QSYYVCSTTH
-1388 YDESCESVG
+1388 YDESCQQKG
-1397 SGTREETLL
+1397 SREEALL

-1497 ANDTTSEETTPS
+1497 AKDTTSEETTPS

-1549 YDYQIDRDED
+1549 YDYQIERDED
-1559 HCKNDGYSWKKEG
+1559 NCKKNGYTWKKEG

>member
-8 IFIFLLLSIIV
+8 IFIFLLLCIMV
-19 NVKAINV
+19 NVEALNV
-26 GDKFTMASSSKG
+26 GDQFTLTPGAS
-38 ISHSASYQFGYSY
+38 
-51 QTHTVSDGSKTYD
+51 QTHSPSYGFNEQYQLHTVTGGGKTYD

-69 RGKSDNVNSLVVNRL
+69 RGKAAGQGASYVVNRMM
-84 IPTLK
+84 PKLK
-89 GDYAVLYILQNGQDY
+89 GDLAVLYLMKNGADK
-104 EQKHLAIRT
+104 EQIHLAIRL
-113 LVSKGILNWEN
+113 LVSKGMLNWSHT
-124 RYGLDALALEYLAKI
+124 GTADYLAKI
-139 DEKVN
+139 DAAVN

-163 SKKSNDNDENADE
+163 SKKSSDNEENADE

-220 IPSTSSTDICPTIKD
+220 IPSTSSTDICPTIKND
-235 KVFECYTGRFQSTE
+235 IFECYTGRFQSPE
-249 KLGCKIVDTCSFN
+249 KHGCKIVDTCSFD
-262 TAAECSAKAGLK
+262 TAAECSDKAGLK
-274 CRKRD
+274 CRERD
-279 GKWYQLNWEPCDKC
+279 GKWYQLNGAKC
-293 TPNEYQGIICPDD
+293 EECVPNEAQGIYCGN
-306 ERDPNTGCKKSKYAC
+306 ERSSTTGCKIASSCSGEQNELAYKDCIYKANI
-321 TDTEDD
+321 
-327 LSQKNCESIANN
+327 KNSDSNEQ
-339 RNNNDPKGEYHDW
+339 YHDW
-352 VCTKKTGSICY
+352 TCTKNSSNICY
-363 RLERKGSSSSSNVCS
+363 RLERKGSSGGSSS
-378 GNSSEVKSCCEKK
+378 SCNAK
-391 NLYFPQSDCEIARSK
+391 
-406 TTNSSSKKC
+406 
-415 ELYNGCYRIVD
+415 
-426 KKTNPSCDGSKGEY
+426 KGEY
-440 RQDIC
+440 TLNECNDRV
-445 FKRKKNNQ
+445 KNGQ
-453 DCKELD
+453 GTECQKVSLFSK
-459 NGCYKLVN
+459 CYKLVTKC
-467 ISAKCDESKDEY
+467 IKAKNQYSEKECKTMVN
-479 IKDQCEGIKKTKK
+479 KGKGITCKK
-492 IKEKVDG
+492 IGNNCFQLITG
-499 SCVIQNN
+499 SSKPGDDDPNP
-506 GCYKFVVDSNGNGSG
+506 GGSG
-521 GSVSCGGFDGIKQL
+521 SGASVSCGGFDGIKQL
-535 LIDAMNYANEKFGN
+535 LIDAMNYANEKFN
-549 DGGESK
+549 SETGESK
-555 VEKGPATDPEKADG
+555 VEKGPATEPEKADG
-569 VIKKIVSV
+569 IIKKIVSV
-577 KIDIKNITDS
+577 KIDIKNITDT
-587 SSDEEYFKYLGFE
+587 SSDSEYFKYLGFE
-600 VEKATDAINVK
+600 VEKENEATKVELLGASKEFINTEDGWKSKPISEGDDLSK
-611 LLGTSTEFLQTE
+611 LLE
-623 EGWVPLSEGEDLS
+623 E
-636 DRLGDEKNGTL
+636 RNGTI

-653 WRDSSDDSQEVTDDD
+653 SRPSSDDSQEVTDDD

-687 KGGVVLH
+687 DGGAVLYASGN
-694 PTSQADAMQRFFV
+694 TTGQQRFFIAS
-707 ETNGEPIKDEF
+707 EGEPIQDEF

-740 EDGLEPDEETGNV
+740 EDGLEPDKETGNV

-760 YNAESKKYNIKKCLL
+760 YNAESGKYNIKKCLL
-775 SKNSKDKAGNFYKLV
+775 SKNSKDSAGNFYKLV

-813 FGVPYKKSTE
+813 FGVPYKKNTE

-895 TDQNGNSTGKCT
+895 TDQNGNSTGKCS
-907 EAGYNGAY
+907 EAGYNGTY

-965 CQACELTGECEWK
+965 CQGCSLTGECEWK

-997 ATKDKLKDKMKELR
+997 AAKQKLKDKMKELR

-1024 DYPNLQLAKDVNMG
+1024 DYPNLQLATDVNMG
-1038 LDRDEENKI
+1038 LDRNGENEV
-1047 AFWDMVYKYNPSIQY
+1047 AYWDMVYKYNPSIQY

-1107 VEKMVEAGLCV
+1107 VKKMVEAGLCTEY
-1118 KYNPDEKT
+1118 KPDEKT
-1126 SNGSKPYCMSS
+1126 SNNSKPYCMSS
-1137 DSIKDIDEGDHHA
+1137 DSIKDIDEESHFA

-1165 TGDNSLQYQSEYQ
+1165 TGDNSLQYEIESQ

-1190 EEIVNIGN
+1190 EETVTIGN
-1198 NLTNSEHLI
+1198 NLINSNHKI
-1207 AKADYVHKIASSRGT
+1207 TKVDYVHKISSSRGT

-1266 TYYYKLALDNFGTF
+1266 TYYYKLTLDNFGTF

-1303 KIRGEE
+1303 QIRGEE

-1319 ETIGSNEYACTYE
+1319 ETIGKNEYACTYE
-1332 VNQNFCTDAAGIKHY
+1332 VNQNSCTDASGNKHY
-1347 KTECDPKDDWDTC
+1347 KTECDPNEDWDKC
-1360 QAKIC
+1360 QERLC
-1365 PATQGGPYCVEKA
+1365 PVNQGGPYCVEKS
-1378 EQYYKCSNTY
+1378 QSYYVCSTTH
-1388 YDESCESVG
+1388 YDESCQQKG
-1397 SGTREETLL
+1397 SREEALL

-1486 AKDTIDEITAR
+1486 AKDTIDEITSR
-1497 ANDTTSEETTPS
+1497 AKDTTSEETTPS

-1522 VMNSDMITNIREYNK
+1522 VMNSDMITKIREYNK

-1549 YDYQIDRDED
+1549 YDYPIDRDED
-1559 HCKNDGYSWKKEG
+1559 HCKTDGYTWKKEG

-1580 NIFCYSSFIDD
+1580 NIFCYSSFVDKLID
-1591 LADGKFGGE
+1591 GNFGGE

>member
-8 IFIFLLLSIIV
+8 IFIFLLLCIMV
-19 NVKAINV
+19 NVEALNV
-26 GDKFTMASSSKG
+26 GDQFTLTPGAS
-38 ISHSASYQFGYSY
+38 
-51 QTHTVSDGSKTYD
+51 QTHSPSYGFNEQYQLHTVTGGGKTYD

-69 RGKSDNVNSLVVNRL
+69 RGKAAGQGASYVVNRMM
-84 IPTLK
+84 PKLK
-89 GDYAVLYILQNGQDY
+89 GDLAVLYLMKNGADK
-104 EQKHLAIRT
+104 EQIHLAIRL
-113 LVSKGILNWEN
+113 LVSKGMLNWSHT
-124 RYGLDALALEYLAKI
+124 GTADYLAKI
-139 DEKVN
+139 DAAVN

-163 SKKSNDNDENADE
+163 SKKSSDNEENADE

-220 IPSTSSTDICPTIKD
+220 IPSTSSTDICPTIKND
-235 KVFECYTGRFQSTE
+235 IFECYTGRFQSPE
-249 KLGCKIVDTCSFN
+249 KHGCKIVDTCSFD
-262 TAAECSAKAGLK
+262 TAAECSDKAGLK
-274 CRKRD
+274 CRERD
-279 GKWYQLNWEPCDKC
+279 GKWYQLNGAKC
-293 TPNEYQGIICPDD
+293 EECVPNEAQGIYCGN
-306 ERDPNTGCKKSKYAC
+306 ERSSTTGCKIASSCSGLAYKDCIYKANI
-321 TDTEDD
+321 
-327 LSQKNCESIANN
+327 KNSDSNEQ
-339 RNNNDPKGEYHDW
+339 YHDW
-352 VCTKKTGSICY
+352 TCTKNSSNICY
-363 RLERKGSSSSSNVCS
+363 RLERKGSSGGSSS
-378 GNSSEVKSCCEKK
+378 SCNAK
-391 NLYFPQSDCEIARSK
+391 
-406 TTNSSSKKC
+406 
-415 ELYNGCYRIVD
+415 
-426 KKTNPSCDGSKGEY
+426 KGEY
-440 RQDIC
+440 TLNECNDRV
-445 FKRKKNNQ
+445 KNGQ
-453 DCKELD
+453 GTECQKVSLFSK
-459 NGCYKLVN
+459 CYKLVTKC
-467 ISAKCDESKDEY
+467 IKAKNQYSEKECKTMVN
-479 IKDQCEGIKKTKK
+479 KGKGITCKK
-492 IKEKVDG
+492 IGNNCFQLITG
-499 SCVIQNN
+499 SSKPGDDDPNP
-506 GCYKFVVDSNGNGSG
+506 GGSG
-521 GSVSCGGFDGIKQL
+521 GSGSGSGASVSCGGFDGIKQL
-535 LIDAMNYANEKFGN
+535 LIDAMNYANEKFN
-549 DGGESK
+549 SETGESK
-555 VEKGPATDPEKADG
+555 VEKGPATEPEKADG
-569 VIKKIVSV
+569 IIKKIVSV
-577 KIDIKNITDS
+577 KIDIKNITDT
-587 SSDEEYFKYLGFE
+587 SSDSEYFKYLGFE
-600 VEKATDAINVK
+600 VEKENEATKVELLGASKEFINTEDGWKSKPISEGDDLSK
-611 LLGTSTEFLQTE
+611 LLE
-623 EGWVPLSEGEDLS
+623 E
-636 DRLGDEKNGTL
+636 RNGTI

-653 WRDSSDDSQEVTDDD
+653 SRPSSDDSQEVTDDD

-687 KGGVVLH
+687 DGGAVLYASGN
-694 PTSQADAMQRFFV
+694 TTGQQRFFIAS
-707 ETNGEPIKDEF
+707 EGEPIQDEF

-740 EDGLEPDEETGNV
+740 EDGLEPDKETGNV

-760 YNAESKKYNIKKCLL
+760 YNAESGKYNIKKCLL
-775 SKNSKDKAGNFYKLV
+775 SKNSKDSAGNFYKLV

-813 FGVPYKKSTE
+813 FGVPYKKNTE

-895 TDQNGNSTGKCT
+895 TDQNGNSTGKCS
-907 EAGYNGAY
+907 EAGYNGTY

-965 CQACELTGECEWK
+965 CQGCSLTGECEWK

-997 ATKDKLKDKMKELR
+997 AAKQKLKDKMKELR

-1024 DYPNLQLAKDVNMG
+1024 DYPNLQLATDVNMG
-1038 LDRDEENKI
+1038 LDRNGENEV
-1047 AFWDMVYKYNPSIQY
+1047 AYWDMVYKYNPSIQY

-1107 VEKMVEAGLCV
+1107 VKKMVEAGLCTEY
-1118 KYNPDEKT
+1118 KPDEKT
-1126 SNGSKPYCMSS
+1126 SNNSKPYCMSS
-1137 DSIKDIDEGDHHA
+1137 DSIKDIDEESHFA

-1165 TGDNSLQYQSEYQ
+1165 TGDNSLQYEIESQ

-1190 EEIVNIGN
+1190 EETVTIGN
-1198 NLTNSEHLI
+1198 NLINSNHKI
-1207 AKADYVHKIASSRGT
+1207 TKVDYVHKISSSRGT

-1266 TYYYKLALDNFGTF
+1266 TYYYKLTLDNFGTF

-1319 ETIGSNEYACTYE
+1319 ETIGKNEYACTYE
-1332 VNQNFCTDAAGIKHY
+1332 VNQNSCTDASGNKHY
-1347 KTECDPKDDWDTC
+1347 KTECKPNEDWDKC
-1360 QAKIC
+1360 QERLC
-1365 PATQGGPYCVEKA
+1365 PVNQGGPYCVEKS
-1378 EQYYKCSNTY
+1378 QSYYVCSTTH
-1388 YDESCESVG
+1388 YDESCQQKG
-1397 SGTREETLL
+1397 SREEALL

-1497 ANDTTSEETTPS
+1497 AKDTTSEETTPS

-1522 VMNSDMITNIREYNK
+1522 VMDTDMITKIREYNK

-1549 YDYQIDRDED
+1549 YDYQIERDED
-1559 HCKNDGYSWKKEG
+1559 HCKTDGYTWKKEG
-1572 DSGKCVMA
+1572 ESGKCVMA
-1580 NIFCYSSFIDD
+1580 NIFCYSSFVDD

-1600 VDIKNGDGRKKNKEN
+1600 VDIKNKAGRTKAKEQFSKTYVA
-1615 LNPYRPNVN
+1615 PGVS
-1624 IENFNTD
+1624 NTD

>member
-8 IFIFLLLSIIV
+8 IFIFLLLCIMV
-19 NVKAINV
+19 NVEALNV
-26 GDKFTMASSSKG
+26 GDQFTLTPGAS
-38 ISHSASYQFGYSY
+38 
-51 QTHTVSDGSKTYD
+51 QTHSPSYGFNEQYQLHTVTGGGKTYD

-69 RGKSDNVNSLVVNRL
+69 RGKAAGQGASYVVNRMM
-84 IPTLK
+84 PKLK
-89 GDYAVLYILQNGQDY
+89 GDLAVLYLMKNGADK
-104 EQKHLAIRT
+104 EQIHLAIRL
-113 LVSKGILNWEN
+113 LVSKGMLNWSHT
-124 RYGLDALALEYLAKI
+124 GTADYLAKI
-139 DEKVN
+139 DAAVN

-163 SKKSNDNDENADE
+163 SKKSSDNEENADE

-220 IPSTSSTDICPTIKD
+220 IPSTSSTDICPTIKND
-235 KVFECYTGRFQSTE
+235 IFECYTGRFQSPE
-249 KLGCKIVDTCSFN
+249 KHGCKIVDTCSFD
-262 TAAECSAKAGLK
+262 TAAECSDKAGLK
-274 CRKRD
+274 CRERD
-279 GKWYQLNWEPCDKC
+279 GKWYQLNGAKC
-293 TPNEYQGIICPDD
+293 EECVPNEAQGIYCGN
-306 ERDPNTGCKKSKYAC
+306 ERSSTTGCKIASSCSGEQNELAYKDCIYKANI
-321 TDTEDD
+321 
-327 LSQKNCESIANN
+327 KNSDSNEQ
-339 RNNNDPKGEYHDW
+339 YHDW
-352 VCTKKTGSICY
+352 TCTKNSSNICY
-363 RLERKGSSSSSNVCS
+363 RLERKGSSGGSSS
-378 GNSSEVKSCCEKK
+378 SCNAK
-391 NLYFPQSDCEIARSK
+391 
-406 TTNSSSKKC
+406 
-415 ELYNGCYRIVD
+415 
-426 KKTNPSCDGSKGEY
+426 KGEY
-440 RQDIC
+440 TLNECNDRV
-445 FKRKKNNQ
+445 KNGQ
-453 DCKELD
+453 GTECQKVSLFSK
-459 NGCYKLVN
+459 CYKLVTKC
-467 ISAKCDESKDEY
+467 IKAKNQYSEKECKTMVN
-479 IKDQCEGIKKTKK
+479 KGKGITCKK
-492 IKEKVDG
+492 IGNNCFQLITG
-499 SCVIQNN
+499 SSKPGDDDPNP
-506 GCYKFVVDSNGNGSG
+506 GGSG
-521 GSVSCGGFDGIKQL
+521 GSGSGSGASVSCGGFDGIKQL
-535 LIDAMNYANEKFGN
+535 LIDAMNYANEKFN
-549 DGGESK
+549 SETGESK
-555 VEKGPATDPEKADG
+555 VEKGPATEPEKADG
-569 VIKKIVSV
+569 IIKKIVSV
-577 KIDIKNITDS
+577 KIDIKNITDT
-587 SSDEEYFKYLGFE
+587 SSDSEYFKYLGFE
-600 VEKATDAINVK
+600 VEKQNEATEVK
-611 LLGTSTEFLQTE
+611 LLGASKEFINTE
-623 EGWVPLSEGEDLS
+623 EGWEPISEGADLS
-636 DRLGDEKNGTL
+636 KLLEERNGTI

-653 WRDSSDDSQEVTDDD
+653 SRPSSDDSQEVTDDD

-687 KGGVVLH
+687 DGGAVLYASGN
-694 PTSQADAMQRFFV
+694 TTGQQRFFIAS
-707 ETNGEPIKDEF
+707 EGEPIQDEF

-740 EDGLEPDEETGNV
+740 EDGLEPDKETGNV

-760 YNAESKKYNIKKCLL
+760 YNAESGKYNIKKCLL
-775 SKNSKDKAGNFYKLV
+775 SKNSKDSAGNFYKLV

-813 FGVPYKKSTE
+813 FGVPYKKNTE

-895 TDQNGNSTGKCT
+895 TDQNGNSTGKCS
-907 EAGYNGAY
+907 EAGYNGTY

-965 CQACELTGECEWK
+965 CQGCSLTGECEWK

-997 ATKDKLKDKMKELR
+997 AAKQKLKDKMKELR

-1024 DYPNLQLAKDVNMG
+1024 DYPNLQLATDVNMG
-1038 LDRDEENKI
+1038 LDRNGENEV
-1047 AFWDMVYKYNPSIQY
+1047 AYWDMVYKYNPSIQY

-1107 VEKMVEAGLCV
+1107 VKKMVEAGLCTEY
-1118 KYNPDEKT
+1118 KPDEKT
-1126 SNGSKPYCMSS
+1126 SNNSKPYCMSS
-1137 DSIKDIDEGDHHA
+1137 DSIKDIDEESHFA

-1165 TGDNSLQYQSEYQ
+1165 TGDNSLQYEIESQ

-1190 EEIVNIGN
+1190 EETVTIGN
-1198 NLTNSEHLI
+1198 NLINSNHKI
-1207 AKADYVHKIASSRGT
+1207 TKVDYVHKISSSRGT

-1266 TYYYKLALDNFGTF
+1266 TYYYKLTLDNFGTF

-1319 ETIGSNEYACTYE
+1319 ETIGKNEYACTYE
-1332 VNQNFCTDAAGIKHY
+1332 VNQNSCTDASGNKHY
-1347 KTECDPKDDWDTC
+1347 KTECKPNEDWDKC
-1360 QAKIC
+1360 QERLC
-1365 PATQGGPYCVEKA
+1365 PVNQGGPYCVEKS
-1378 EQYYKCSNTY
+1378 QSYYVCSTTH
-1388 YDESCESVG
+1388 YDESCQQKG
-1397 SGTREETLL
+1397 SREEALL

-1497 ANDTTSEETTPS
+1497 AKDTTSEETTPS

-1522 VMNSDMITNIREYNK
+1522 VMDTDMITKIREYNK

-1549 YDYQIDRDED
+1549 YDYQIERDED
-1559 HCKNDGYSWKKEG
+1559 HCKTDGYTWKKEG
-1572 DSGKCVMA
+1572 ESGKCVMA
-1580 NIFCYSSFIDD
+1580 NIFCYSSFVDD

-1600 VDIKNGDGRKKNKEN
+1600 VDIKNKAGRTKAKEQFSKTYVA
-1615 LNPYRPNVN
+1615 PGVS
-1624 IENFNTD
+1624 NTD

>member
-8 IFIFLLLSIIV
+8 IFIFLLLCIMV
-19 NVKAINV
+19 NVEALNV
-26 GDKFTMASSSKG
+26 GDQFTLTPGAS
-38 ISHSASYQFGYSY
+38 
-51 QTHTVSDGSKTYD
+51 QTHSPSYGFNEQYQLHTVTGGGKTYD

-69 RGKSDNVNSLVVNRL
+69 RGKAAGAGASYVVNRMM
-84 IPTLK
+84 PKLK
-89 GDYAVLYILQNGQDY
+89 GDLAVLYLMKNGADK
-104 EQKHLAIRT
+104 EQIHLAIRL
-113 LVSKGILNWEN
+113 LVSKGMLNWSHT
-124 RYGLDALALEYLAKI
+124 GTADYLAKI
-139 DEKVN
+139 DAAVN

-163 SKKSNDNDENADE
+163 SKKSSDNEENADE

-220 IPSTSSTDICPTIKD
+220 IPSTSSTDICPTIKND
-235 KVFECYTGRFQSTE
+235 IFECYTGRFQSPE
-249 KLGCKIVDTCSFN
+249 KHGCKIVDTCSFD
-262 TAAECSAKAGLK
+262 TAAECSDKAGLK
-274 CRKRD
+274 CRERD
-279 GKWYQLNWEPCDKC
+279 GKWYQLNGAKC
-293 TPNEYQGIICPDD
+293 EECVPNEAQGIYCGN
-306 ERDPNTGCKKSKYAC
+306 ERSSTTGCKIASSCSGEQNELAYKDCIYKANI
-321 TDTEDD
+321 
-327 LSQKNCESIANN
+327 KNSDSNEQ
-339 RNNNDPKGEYHDW
+339 YHDW
-352 VCTKKTGSICY
+352 TCTKNSSNICY
-363 RLERKGSSSSSNVCS
+363 RLERKGSSGGSSS
-378 GNSSEVKSCCEKK
+378 SCNAK
-391 NLYFPQSDCEIARSK
+391 
-406 TTNSSSKKC
+406 
-415 ELYNGCYRIVD
+415 
-426 KKTNPSCDGSKGEY
+426 KGEY
-440 RQDIC
+440 TLNECNDRV
-445 FKRKKNNQ
+445 KNGQ
-453 DCKELD
+453 GTECQKVSLFSK
-459 NGCYKLVN
+459 CYKLVTKC
-467 ISAKCDESKDEY
+467 IKAKNQYSEKECKTMVN
-479 IKDQCEGIKKTKK
+479 KGKGITCKK
-492 IKEKVDG
+492 IGNNCFQLITG
-499 SCVIQNN
+499 SSKPGDDDPNP
-506 GCYKFVVDSNGNGSG
+506 GGSG
-521 GSVSCGGFDGIKQL
+521 GSGSGSGASVSCGGFDGIKQL
-535 LIDAMNYANEKFGN
+535 LIDAMNYANEKFN
-549 DGGESK
+549 SETGESK
-555 VEKGPATDPEKADG
+555 VEKGPATEPEKADG
-569 VIKKIVSV
+569 IIKKIVSV
-577 KIDIKNITDS
+577 KIDIKNITDT
-587 SSDEEYFKYLGFE
+587 SSDSEYFKYLGFE
-600 VEKATDAINVK
+600 VEKENEATKVELLGASKEFINTEDGWKSKPISEGADLSK
-611 LLGTSTEFLQTE
+611 LLE
-623 EGWVPLSEGEDLS
+623 E
-636 DRLGDEKNGTL
+636 RNGTI

-653 WRDSSDDSQEVTDDD
+653 SRPSSDDSQEVTDDD

-687 KGGVVLH
+687 DGGAVLYASGN
-694 PTSQADAMQRFFV
+694 TTGQQRFFIAS
-707 ETNGEPIKDEF
+707 EGEPIQDEF

-740 EDGLEPDEETGNV
+740 EDGLEPDKETGNV

-775 SKNSKDKAGNFYKLV
+775 SKNSKDKAGNEYKLKDDEYAQMV
-790 DTEFANKVAENDYCE
+790 SDNDYCE

-837 QDCYTTKLDYK
+837 QDCYTTKLNYK

-853 IVKKQAEILDTYN
+853 IVKKQKEILDTYN

-872 ENYTFSLVQGDAV
+872 ENYKQYQWTQADPMICSQETCTSSHDKNGTFTG
-885 ACNANSCPAI
+885 CNSSESAP
-895 TDQNGNSTGKCT
+895 
-907 EAGYNGAY
+907 Y
-915 DYKKMIDHSK
+915 DYIYKVIHSNK
-925 NFYTYEIKEESDK
+925 FKCATITEGDDK
-938 WTIINVKTGGD
+938 WTIDVDECSKDPKEFGKFKNEKTCS
-949 APHGNPQ
+949 ASGNSCS
-956 FGEWTNTKR
+956 TS
-965 CQACELTGECEWK
+965 GECKVE
-978 IKPEKD
+978 
-984 YADKKEGYKTAAL
+984 KTAQ
-997 ATKDKLKDKMKELR
+997 KDWEDQKGNFESKAQAAKQTLKTLLEDLRQIVDK
-1011 EIIDN
+1011 
-1016 YNSCVADH
+1016 YNSCAADH
-1024 DYPNLQLAKDVNMG
+1024 DYASKQADKSQAYGEV
-1038 LDRDEENKI
+1038 
-1047 AFWDMVYKYNPSIQY
+1047 AFWDMIYRYNPDIQY
-1062 SYREPEPGVSSTKW
+1062 SYEEPEPGISTTRW
-1076 ISSVQAKSCEH
+1076 ISSVQGASCEH

-1096 PDAIIVADNYA
+1096 PDAL
-1107 VEKMVEAGLCV
+1107 VEAEKCADTSGGKV
-1118 KYNPDEKT
+1118 KCSENT
-1126 SNGSKPYCMSS
+1126 
-1137 DSIKDIDEGDHHA
+1137 SIKDVDDDTHES
-1150 TWYCDGTIDNEYEIC
+1150 TWYCDGNIDNEYEQC
-1165 TGDNSLQYQSEYQ
+1165 QGSTTLDYADEYH
-1178 WTVLDED
+1178 WMVPDED
-1185 LDKGI
+1185 LDTGI
-1190 EEIVNIGN
+1190 DSEIRIGTN
-1198 NLTNSEHLI
+1198 MTNSKHI
-1207 AKADYVHKIASSRGT
+1207 ITKVDYVHKIASSKGT

-1234 DGDIKIEETPEH
+1234 DGDIKIEKTPEH

-1266 TYYYKLALDNFGTF
+1266 TYYYKLTLNNFGTF
-1280 YTPSDAPQ
+1280 YSN
-1288 VNGRIYGTLDRSLSS
+1288 VNENGRIYSDLTNSLSS
-1303 KIRGEE
+1303 LIRENAT
-1309 QTKGGELNTS
+1309 TKNNDAVN
-1319 ETIGSNEYACTYE
+1319 SNEYACTYE
-1332 VNQNFCTDAAGIKHY
+1332 VNQNSCTDASGNKHY
-1347 KTECDPKDDWDTC
+1347 KTECKPNEDWDKC
-1360 QAKIC
+1360 QERLC
-1365 PATQGGPYCVEKA
+1365 PVNQGGPYCVEKS
-1378 EQYYKCSNTY
+1378 QSYYVCSTTH
-1388 YDESCESVG
+1388 YDESCQQKG
-1397 SGTREETLL
+1397 SREEALL

-1497 ANDTTSEETTPS
+1497 AKDTTSEETTPS

-1549 YDYQIDRDED
+1549 YDYQIERDED
-1559 HCKNDGYSWKKEG
+1559 NCKKNGYTWKKEG

>member
-8 IFIFLLLSIIV
+8 IFIFLLLCIMV
-19 NVKAINV
+19 NVEALNV
-26 GDKFTMASSSKG
+26 GDQFTLTPGAS
-38 ISHSASYQFGYSY
+38 
-51 QTHTVSDGSKTYD
+51 QTHSPSYGFNEQYQLHTVTGGGKTYD

-69 RGKSDNVNSLVVNRL
+69 RGKAAGQGASYVVNRMM
-84 IPTLK
+84 PKLK
-89 GDYAVLYILQNGQDY
+89 GDLAVLYLMKNGADK
-104 EQKHLAIRT
+104 EQIHLAIRL
-113 LVSKGILNWEN
+113 LVSKGMLNWSHT
-124 RYGLDALALEYLAKI
+124 GTADYLAKI
-139 DEKVN
+139 DAAVN

-163 SKKSNDNDENADE
+163 SKKNSDNEENTDE

-220 IPSTSSTDICPTIKD
+220 IPSTSSTDICPTIKND
-235 KVFECYTGRFQSTE
+235 IFECYTGRFQSPE
-249 KLGCKIVDTCSFN
+249 KHGCKIVDTCSFD
-262 TAAECSAKAGLK
+262 TAAECSDKAGLK
-274 CRKRD
+274 CRERD
-279 GKWYQLNWEPCDKC
+279 GKWYQLNGAKC
-293 TPNEYQGIICPDD
+293 EECVPNEAQGIYCGN
-306 ERDPNTGCKKSKYAC
+306 ERSSTTGCKIASSCSGEQNELAYKDCIYKANI
-321 TDTEDD
+321 
-327 LSQKNCESIANN
+327 KNSDSNEQ
-339 RNNNDPKGEYHDW
+339 YHDW
-352 VCTKKTGSICY
+352 TCTKNSSNICY
-363 RLERKGSSSSSNVCS
+363 RLERKGSSGGSSS
-378 GNSSEVKSCCEKK
+378 SCNAK
-391 NLYFPQSDCEIARSK
+391 
-406 TTNSSSKKC
+406 
-415 ELYNGCYRIVD
+415 
-426 KKTNPSCDGSKGEY
+426 KGEY
-440 RQDIC
+440 TLNECNDRV
-445 FKRKKNNQ
+445 KNGQ
-453 DCKELD
+453 GTECQKVSLFSK
-459 NGCYKLVN
+459 CYKLVTKC
-467 ISAKCDESKDEY
+467 IKAKNQYSEKECKTMVN
-479 IKDQCEGIKKTKK
+479 KGKGITCKK
-492 IKEKVDG
+492 IGNNCFQLITG
-499 SCVIQNN
+499 SSKPGDDDPNP
-506 GCYKFVVDSNGNGSG
+506 GGSG
-521 GSVSCGGFDGIKQL
+521 GSGSGSGASVSCGGFDGIKQL
-535 LIDAMNYANEKFGN
+535 LIDAMNYANEKFN
-549 DGGESK
+549 SETGESK
-555 VEKGPATDPEKADG
+555 VEKGPATEPEKADG
-569 VIKKIVSV
+569 IIKKIVSV
-577 KIDIKNITDS
+577 KIDIKNITDT
-587 SSDEEYFKYLGFE
+587 SSDSEYFKYLGFE
-600 VEKATDAINVK
+600 VEKQNEATEVK
-611 LLGTSTEFLQTE
+611 LLGASKEFINTED
-623 EGWVPLSEGEDLS
+623 GWESISEGDDLS
-636 DRLGDEKNGTL
+636 KLLEERNGTI

-653 WRDSSDDSQEVTDDD
+653 SRPSSDDSQEVTDDD

-687 KGGVVLH
+687 DGGAVLYASGN
-694 PTSQADAMQRFFV
+694 TTGQQRFFIAS
-707 ETNGEPIKDEF
+707 EGEPIQDEF

-740 EDGLEPDEETGNV
+740 EDGLEPDKETGNV

-760 YNAESKKYNIKKCLL
+760 YNAESGKYNIKKCLL
-775 SKNSKDKAGNFYKLV
+775 SKNSKDSAGNFYKLV

-813 FGVPYKKSTE
+813 FGVPYKKNTE

-895 TDQNGNSTGKCT
+895 TDQNGNSTGKCS
-907 EAGYNGAY
+907 EAGYNGTY

-965 CQACELTGECEWK
+965 CQGCSLTGECEWK

-997 ATKDKLKDKMKELR
+997 AAKQKLKDKMKELR

-1024 DYPNLQLAKDVNMG
+1024 DYPNLQLATDVNMG
-1038 LDRDEENKI
+1038 LDRNGENEV
-1047 AFWDMVYKYNPSIQY
+1047 AYWDMVYKYNPSIQY

-1107 VEKMVEAGLCV
+1107 VKKMVEAGLCTEY
-1118 KYNPDEKT
+1118 KPDEKT
-1126 SNGSKPYCMSS
+1126 SNNSKPYCMSS
-1137 DSIKDIDEGDHHA
+1137 DSIKDIDEESHFA

-1165 TGDNSLQYQSEYQ
+1165 TGDNSLQYEIESQ

-1190 EEIVNIGN
+1190 EETVTIGN
-1198 NLTNSEHLI
+1198 NLINSNHKI
-1207 AKADYVHKIASSRGT
+1207 TKVDYVHKISSSRGT

-1266 TYYYKLALDNFGTF
+1266 TYYYKLTLDNFGTF

-1303 KIRGEE
+1303 QIRGEE

-1319 ETIGSNEYACTYE
+1319 ETIGKNEYACTYE
-1332 VNQNFCTDAAGIKHY
+1332 VNQNSCTDASGNKHY
-1347 KTECDPKDDWDTC
+1347 KTECDPNEDWDKC
-1360 QAKIC
+1360 QERLC
-1365 PATQGGPYCVEKA
+1365 PVNQGGPYCVEKS
-1378 EQYYKCSNTY
+1378 QSYYVCSTTH
-1388 YDESCESVG
+1388 YDESCQQKG
-1397 SGTREETLL
+1397 SREEALL

-1497 ANDTTSEETTPS
+1497 AKDTTSEETTPS

-1549 YDYQIDRDED
+1549 YDYQIERDED
-1559 HCKNDGYSWKKEG
+1559 NCKKNGYTWKKEG

>member
-8 IFIFLLLSIIV
+8 IFIFLLLCIMV
-19 NVKAINV
+19 NVEALNV
-26 GDKFTMASSSKG
+26 GDQFTLTPGAS
-38 ISHSASYQFGYSY
+38 
-51 QTHTVSDGSKTYD
+51 QTHSPSYGFNEQYQLHTVTGGGKTYD

-69 RGKSDNVNSLVVNRL
+69 RGKAAGQGASYVVNRMM
-84 IPTLK
+84 PKLK
-89 GDYAVLYILQNGQDY
+89 GDLAVLYLMKNGADK
-104 EQKHLAIRT
+104 EQIHLAIRL
-113 LVSKGILNWEN
+113 LVSKGMLNWSHT
-124 RYGLDALALEYLAKI
+124 GTADYLAKI
-139 DEKVN
+139 DAAVN

-163 SKKSNDNDENADE
+163 SKKSSDNEENADE

-220 IPSTSSTDICPTIKD
+220 IPSTSSTDICPTIKND
-235 KVFECYTGRFQSTE
+235 IFECYTGRFQSPE
-249 KLGCKIVDTCSFN
+249 KHGCKIVDTCSFD
-262 TAAECSAKAGLK
+262 TAAECSDKAGLK
-274 CRKRD
+274 CRERD
-279 GKWYQLNWEPCDKC
+279 GKWYQLNGAKC
-293 TPNEYQGIICPDD
+293 EECVPNEAQGIYCGN
-306 ERDPNTGCKKSKYAC
+306 ERSSTTGCKIASSCSGEQNELAYKDCIYKANI
-321 TDTEDD
+321 
-327 LSQKNCESIANN
+327 KNSDSNEQ
-339 RNNNDPKGEYHDW
+339 YHDW
-352 VCTKKTGSICY
+352 TCTKNSSNICY
-363 RLERKGSSSSSNVCS
+363 RLERKGSSGGSSS
-378 GNSSEVKSCCEKK
+378 SCNAK
-391 NLYFPQSDCEIARSK
+391 
-406 TTNSSSKKC
+406 
-415 ELYNGCYRIVD
+415 
-426 KKTNPSCDGSKGEY
+426 KGEY
-440 RQDIC
+440 TLNECNDRV
-445 FKRKKNNQ
+445 KNGQ
-453 DCKELD
+453 GTECQKVSLFSK
-459 NGCYKLVN
+459 CYKLVTKC
-467 ISAKCDESKDEY
+467 IKAKNQYSEKECKTMVN
-479 IKDQCEGIKKTKK
+479 KGKGITCKK
-492 IKEKVDG
+492 IGNNCFQLITG
-499 SCVIQNN
+499 SSKPGDDDPNP
-506 GCYKFVVDSNGNGSG
+506 GGSG
-521 GSVSCGGFDGIKQL
+521 GSGSGSGASVSCGGFDGIKQL
-535 LIDAMNYANEKFGN
+535 LIDAMNYANEKFN
-549 DGGESK
+549 SETGESK
-555 VEKGPATDPEKADG
+555 VEKGPATEPEKADG
-569 VIKKIVSV
+569 FIKKIVSV
-577 KIDIKNITDS
+577 KIDIKNITDT
-587 SSDEEYFKYLGFE
+587 SSDSEYFKYLGFE
-600 VEKATDAINVK
+600 VEKENEATKVELLGASKEFINTEDGWKSKPISEGDDLSK
-611 LLGTSTEFLQTE
+611 LLE
-623 EGWVPLSEGEDLS
+623 E
-636 DRLGDEKNGTL
+636 RNGTI

-653 WRDSSDDSQEVTDDD
+653 SRPSSDDSQEVTDDD

-687 KGGVVLH
+687 DGGAVLYASGN
-694 PTSQADAMQRFFV
+694 TTGQQRFFIAS
-707 ETNGEPIKDEF
+707 EGEPIQDEF

-740 EDGLEPDEETGNV
+740 EDGLEPDKETGNV

-760 YNAESKKYNIKKCLL
+760 YNAESGKYNIKKCLL
-775 SKNSKDKAGNFYKLV
+775 SKNSKDSAGNFYKLV

-813 FGVPYKKSTE
+813 FGVPYKKNTE

-895 TDQNGNSTGKCT
+895 TDQNGNSTGKCS
-907 EAGYNGAY
+907 EAGYNGTY

-965 CQACELTGECEWK
+965 CQGCSLTGECEWK

-997 ATKDKLKDKMKELR
+997 AAKQKLKDKMKELR

-1024 DYPNLQLAKDVNMG
+1024 DYPNLQLATDVNMG
-1038 LDRDEENKI
+1038 LDRNGENEV
-1047 AFWDMVYKYNPSIQY
+1047 AYWDMVYKYNPSIQY

-1107 VEKMVEAGLCV
+1107 VKKMVEAGLCTEY
-1118 KYNPDEKT
+1118 KPDEKT
-1126 SNGSKPYCMSS
+1126 SNNSKPYCMSS
-1137 DSIKDIDEGDHHA
+1137 DSIKDIDEESHFA

-1165 TGDNSLQYQSEYQ
+1165 TGDNSLQYEIESQ

-1190 EEIVNIGN
+1190 EETVTIGN
-1198 NLTNSEHLI
+1198 NLINSNHKI
-1207 AKADYVHKIASSRGT
+1207 TKVDYVHKISSSRGT

-1266 TYYYKLALDNFGTF
+1266 TYYYKLTLDNFGTF

-1319 ETIGSNEYACTYE
+1319 ETIGKNEYACTYE
-1332 VNQNFCTDAAGIKHY
+1332 VNQNSCTDASGNKHY
-1347 KTECDPKDDWDTC
+1347 KTECKPNEDWDKC
-1360 QAKIC
+1360 QERLC
-1365 PATQGGPYCVEKA
+1365 PVNQGGPYCVEKS
-1378 EQYYKCSNTY
+1378 QSYYVCSTTH
-1388 YDESCESVG
+1388 YDESCQQKG
-1397 SGTREETLL
+1397 SREEALL

-1497 ANDTTSEETTPS
+1497 AKDTTSEETTPS

-1522 VMNSDMITNIREYNK
+1522 VMDTDMITKIREYNK

-1549 YDYQIDRDED
+1549 YDYQIERDED
-1559 HCKNDGYSWKKEG
+1559 HCKTDGYTWKKEG

-1580 NIFCYSSFIDD
+1580 NIFCYSSFVDD

-1600 VDIKNGDGRKKNKEN
+1600 VDIKNKAGRTKAKEQFSKTYVA
-1615 LNPYRPNVN
+1615 PGVS
-1624 IENFNTD
+1624 NTD

>member
-8 IFIFLLLSIIV
+8 IFIFLLLCIMV
-19 NVKAINV
+19 NVEALNV
-26 GDKFTMASSSKG
+26 GDQFTLTPGAS
-38 ISHSASYQFGYSY
+38 
-51 QTHTVSDGSKTYD
+51 QTHSPSYGFNEQYQLHTVTGGGKTYD

-69 RGKSDNVNSLVVNRL
+69 RGKAAGQGASYVVNRMM
-84 IPTLK
+84 PKLK
-89 GDYAVLYILQNGQDY
+89 GDLAVLYLMKNGADK
-104 EQKHLAIRT
+104 EQIHLAIRL
-113 LVSKGILNWEN
+113 LVSKGMLNWSHT
-124 RYGLDALALEYLAKI
+124 GTADYLAKI
-139 DEKVN
+139 DAAVN

-163 SKKSNDNDENADE
+163 SKKNSDNEENTDE

-220 IPSTSSTDICPTIKD
+220 IPSTSSTDICPTIKND
-235 KVFECYTGRFQSTE
+235 IFECYTGRFQSPE
-249 KLGCKIVDTCSFN
+249 KHGCKIVDTCSFD
-262 TAAECSAKAGLK
+262 TAAECSDKAGLK
-274 CRKRD
+274 CRERD
-279 GKWYQLNWEPCDKC
+279 GKWYQLNGAKC
-293 TPNEYQGIICPDD
+293 EECVPNEAQGIYCGN
-306 ERDPNTGCKKSKYAC
+306 ERSSTTGCKIASSCSGEQNELAYKDCIYKANI
-321 TDTEDD
+321 
-327 LSQKNCESIANN
+327 KNSDSNEQ
-339 RNNNDPKGEYHDW
+339 YHDW
-352 VCTKKTGSICY
+352 TCTKNSSNICY
-363 RLERKGSSSSSNVCS
+363 RLERKGSSGGSSS
-378 GNSSEVKSCCEKK
+378 SCNAK
-391 NLYFPQSDCEIARSK
+391 
-406 TTNSSSKKC
+406 
-415 ELYNGCYRIVD
+415 
-426 KKTNPSCDGSKGEY
+426 KGEY
-440 RQDIC
+440 TLNECNDRV
-445 FKRKKNNQ
+445 KNGQ
-453 DCKELD
+453 GTECQKVSLLSK
-459 NGCYKLVN
+459 CYKLVTKC
-467 ISAKCDESKDEY
+467 IKAKNQYSEKECKTMVN
-479 IKDQCEGIKKTKK
+479 KGKGITCKK
-492 IKEKVDG
+492 IGNNCFQLITG
-499 SCVIQNN
+499 SSKPGDDDPNP
-506 GCYKFVVDSNGNGSG
+506 GGSG
-521 GSVSCGGFDGIKQL
+521 GSGSGSGASVSCGGFDGIKQL
-535 LIDAMNYANEKFGN
+535 LIDAMNYANEKFN
-549 DGGESK
+549 SETGESK
-555 VEKGPATDPEKADG
+555 VEKGPATEPEKADG
-569 VIKKIVSV
+569 IIKKIVSV
-577 KIDIKNITDS
+577 KIDIKNITDT
-587 SSDEEYFKYLGFE
+587 SSDSEYFKYLGFE
-600 VEKATDAINVK
+600 VEKQNEATEVK
-611 LLGTSTEFLQTE
+611 LLGASKEFINTE
-623 EGWVPLSEGEDLS
+623 EGWEPISEGADLS
-636 DRLGDEKNGTL
+636 KLLEERNGTI

-653 WRDSSDDSQEVTDDD
+653 SRPSSDDSQEVTDDD

-687 KGGVVLH
+687 DGGAVLYASGN
-694 PTSQADAMQRFFV
+694 TTGQQRFFIAS
-707 ETNGEPIKDEF
+707 EGEPIQDEF

-740 EDGLEPDEETGNV
+740 EDGLEPDKETGNV

-760 YNAESKKYNIKKCLL
+760 YNAESGKYNIKKCLL
-775 SKNSKDKAGNFYKLV
+775 SKNSKDSAGNFYKLV

-813 FGVPYKKSTE
+813 FGVPYKKNTE

-885 ACNANSCPAI
+885 ACNANSCPPI

-938 WTIINVKTGGD
+938 WTIINVNTGVD
-949 APHGNPQ
+949 DPHGNPQ

-965 CQACELTGECEWK
+965 CQGCSLTGECDWK
-978 IKPEKD
+978 KGKTPDED

-997 ATKDKLKDKMKELR
+997 AAKQKLKDKMKELR

-1024 DYPNLQLAKDVNMG
+1024 DYPNLQLATDVNMG
-1038 LDRDEENKI
+1038 LGRNGENKV
-1047 AFWDMVYKYNPSIQY
+1047 AYWDMVYKYNPSIQY

-1126 SNGSKPYCMSS
+1126 SNNSKPYCMSS
-1137 DSIKDIDEGDHHA
+1137 DSIKDIDEGDHDA

-1165 TGDNSLQYQSEYQ
+1165 TGDNSLQYQDEYQ

-1190 EEIVNIGN
+1190 EETVTIGN
-1198 NLTNSEHLI
+1198 NLINSNHKI
-1207 AKADYVHKIASSRGT
+1207 TKVDYVHKISSSRGT

-1266 TYYYKLALDNFGTF
+1266 TYYYKLTLDNFGTF

-1319 ETIGSNEYACTYE
+1319 ETIGKNEYACTYE
-1332 VNQNFCTDAAGIKHY
+1332 VNQNSCTDASGNKHY
-1347 KTECDPKDDWDTC
+1347 KTECKPNEDWDKC
-1360 QAKIC
+1360 QERLC
-1365 PATQGGPYCVEKA
+1365 PVNQGGPYCVEKS
-1378 EQYYKCSNTY
+1378 QSYYVCSTTH
-1388 YDESCESVG
+1388 YDESCQQKG
-1397 SGTREETLL
+1397 SREEALL

-1497 ANDTTSEETTPS
+1497 AKDTTSEETTPS

-1522 VMNSDMITNIREYNK
+1522 VMDTDMITKIREYNK

-1549 YDYQIDRDED
+1549 YDYQIERDED
-1559 HCKNDGYSWKKEG
+1559 HCKTDGYTWKKEG

-1580 NIFCYSSFIDD
+1580 NIFCYSSFVDD

-1600 VDIKNGDGRKKNKEN
+1600 VDIKNKAGRTKAKEQFSKTYVA
-1615 LNPYRPNVN
+1615 PGVS
-1624 IENFNTD
+1624 NTD

>member
-8 IFIFLLLSIIV
+8 IFIFLLLCIMV
-19 NVKAINV
+19 NVEALNV
-26 GDKFTMASSSKG
+26 GDQFTLTPGAS
-38 ISHSASYQFGYSY
+38 
-51 QTHTVSDGSKTYD
+51 QTHSPSYGFNEQYQLHTVTGGGKTYD

-69 RGKSDNVNSLVVNRL
+69 RGKAAGQGASYVVNRMM
-84 IPTLK
+84 PKLK
-89 GDYAVLYILQNGQDY
+89 GDLAVLYLMKNGADK
-104 EQKHLAIRT
+104 EQIHLAIRL
-113 LVSKGILNWEN
+113 LVSKGMLNWSHT
-124 RYGLDALALEYLAKI
+124 GTADYLAKI
-139 DEKVN
+139 DAAVN

-163 SKKSNDNDENADE
+163 SKKSSDNEENADE

-220 IPSTSSTDICPTIKD
+220 IPSTSSTDICPTIKND
-235 KVFECYTGRFQSTE
+235 IFECYTGRFQSPE
-249 KLGCKIVDTCSFN
+249 KHGCKIVDTCSFD
-262 TAAECSAKAGLK
+262 TAAECSDKAGLK
-274 CRKRD
+274 CRERD
-279 GKWYQLNWEPCDKC
+279 GKWYQLNGAKC
-293 TPNEYQGIICPDD
+293 EECVPNEAQGIYCGN
-306 ERDPNTGCKKSKYAC
+306 ERSLTTGCKIASSCSGEQNELAYKDCIYKANI
-321 TDTEDD
+321 
-327 LSQKNCESIANN
+327 KNSDSNEQ
-339 RNNNDPKGEYHDW
+339 YHDW
-352 VCTKKTGSICY
+352 TCTKNSSNICY
-363 RLERKGSSSSSNVCS
+363 RLERKGSSGGSSS
-378 GNSSEVKSCCEKK
+378 SCNAK
-391 NLYFPQSDCEIARSK
+391 
-406 TTNSSSKKC
+406 
-415 ELYNGCYRIVD
+415 
-426 KKTNPSCDGSKGEY
+426 KGEY
-440 RQDIC
+440 TLNECNDRV
-445 FKRKKNNQ
+445 KNGQ
-453 DCKELD
+453 GTECQKVSLFSK
-459 NGCYKLVN
+459 CYKLVTKC
-467 ISAKCDESKDEY
+467 IKAKNQYSEKECKTMVN
-479 IKDQCEGIKKTKK
+479 KGKGITCKK
-492 IKEKVDG
+492 IGNNCFQLITG
-499 SCVIQNN
+499 SSKPGDDDPNP
-506 GCYKFVVDSNGNGSG
+506 GGSG
-521 GSVSCGGFDGIKQL
+521 GSGSGSGASVSCGGFDGIKQL
-535 LIDAMNYANEKFGN
+535 LIDAMNYANEKFN
-549 DGGESK
+549 SETGESK
-555 VEKGPATDPEKADG
+555 VEKGPATEPEKADG
-569 VIKKIVSV
+569 IIKKIVSV
-577 KIDIKNITDS
+577 KIDIKNITDT
-587 SSDEEYFKYLGFE
+587 SSDSEYFKYLGFE
-600 VEKATDAINVK
+600 VEKQNEATEVK
-611 LLGTSTEFLQTE
+611 LLGASKEFINTE
-623 EGWVPLSEGEDLS
+623 EGWEPISEGADLS
-636 DRLGDEKNGTL
+636 KLLEERNGTI

-653 WRDSSDDSQEVTDDD
+653 SRPSSDDSQEVTDDD

-687 KGGVVLH
+687 DGGAVLYASGN
-694 PTSQADAMQRFFV
+694 TTGQQRFFIAS
-707 ETNGEPIKDEF
+707 EGEPIQDEF

-740 EDGLEPDEETGNV
+740 EDGLEPDKETGNV

-760 YNAESKKYNIKKCLL
+760 YNAESGKYNIKKCLL
-775 SKNSKDKAGNFYKLV
+775 SKNSKDSAGNFYKLV

-813 FGVPYKKSTE
+813 FGVPYKKNTE

-895 TDQNGNSTGKCT
+895 TDQNGNSTGKCS
-907 EAGYNGAY
+907 EAGYNGTY

-965 CQACELTGECEWK
+965 CQGCSLTGECEWK

-997 ATKDKLKDKMKELR
+997 AAKQKLKDKMKELR

-1024 DYPNLQLAKDVNMG
+1024 DYPNLQLATDVNMG
-1038 LDRDEENKI
+1038 LDRNGENEV
-1047 AFWDMVYKYNPSIQY
+1047 AYWDMVYKYNPSIQY

-1107 VEKMVEAGLCV
+1107 VKKMVEAGLCTEY
-1118 KYNPDEKT
+1118 KPDEKT
-1126 SNGSKPYCMSS
+1126 SNNSKPYCMSS
-1137 DSIKDIDEGDHHA
+1137 DSIKDIDEESHFA

-1165 TGDNSLQYQSEYQ
+1165 TGDNSLQYEIESQ

-1190 EEIVNIGN
+1190 EETVTIGN
-1198 NLTNSEHLI
+1198 NLINSNHKI
-1207 AKADYVHKIASSRGT
+1207 TKVDYVHKISSSRGT

-1266 TYYYKLALDNFGTF
+1266 TYYYKLTLDNFGTF

-1319 ETIGSNEYACTYE
+1319 ETIGKNEYACTYE
-1332 VNQNFCTDAAGIKHY
+1332 VNQNSCTDASGNKHY
-1347 KTECDPKDDWDTC
+1347 KTECKPNEDWDKC
-1360 QAKIC
+1360 QERLC
-1365 PATQGGPYCVEKA
+1365 PVNQGGPYCVEKS
-1378 EQYYKCSNTY
+1378 QSYYVCSTTH
-1388 YDESCESVG
+1388 YDESCQQKG
-1397 SGTREETLL
+1397 SREEALL

-1497 ANDTTSEETTPS
+1497 AKDTTSEETTPS

-1522 VMNSDMITNIREYNK
+1522 VMDTDMITKIREYNK

-1549 YDYQIDRDED
+1549 YDYQIERDED
-1559 HCKNDGYSWKKEG
+1559 HCKTDGYTWKKEG
-1572 DSGKCVMA
+1572 ESGKCVMA
-1580 NIFCYSSFIDD
+1580 NIFCYSSFVDD

-1600 VDIKNGDGRKKNKEN
+1600 VDIKNKAGRTKAKEQFSKTYVA
-1615 LNPYRPNVN
+1615 PGVS
-1624 IENFNTD
+1624 NTD

>member
-8 IFIFLLLSIIV
+8 IFIFLLLCIMV
-19 NVKAINV
+19 NVEALNV
-26 GDKFTMASSSKG
+26 GDQFTLTPGAS
-38 ISHSASYQFGYSY
+38 
-51 QTHTVSDGSKTYD
+51 QTHSPSYGFNEQYQLHTVTGGGKTYD

-69 RGKSDNVNSLVVNRL
+69 RGKAAGQGASYVVNRMM
-84 IPTLK
+84 PKLK
-89 GDYAVLYILQNGQDY
+89 GDLAVLYLMKNGADK
-104 EQKHLAIRT
+104 EQIHLAIRL
-113 LVSKGILNWEN
+113 LVSKGMLNWSHT
-124 RYGLDALALEYLAKI
+124 GTADYLAKI
-139 DEKVN
+139 DAAVN

-163 SKKSNDNDENADE
+163 SKKSSDNEENADE

-220 IPSTSSTDICPTIKD
+220 IPSTSSTDICPTIKND
-235 KVFECYTGRFQSTE
+235 IFECYTGRFQSPE
-249 KLGCKIVDTCSFN
+249 KHGCKIVDTCSFD
-262 TAAECSAKAGLK
+262 TAAECSDKAGLK
-274 CRKRD
+274 CRERD
-279 GKWYQLNWEPCDKC
+279 GKWYQLNGAKC
-293 TPNEYQGIICPDD
+293 EECVPNEAQGIYCGN
-306 ERDPNTGCKKSKYAC
+306 ERSSTTGCKIASSCSGEQNELAYKDCIYKANI
-321 TDTEDD
+321 
-327 LSQKNCESIANN
+327 KNSDSNEQ
-339 RNNNDPKGEYHDW
+339 YHDW
-352 VCTKKTGSICY
+352 TCTKNSSNICY
-363 RLERKGSSSSSNVCS
+363 RLERKGSSGGSSS
-378 GNSSEVKSCCEKK
+378 SCNAK
-391 NLYFPQSDCEIARSK
+391 
-406 TTNSSSKKC
+406 
-415 ELYNGCYRIVD
+415 
-426 KKTNPSCDGSKGEY
+426 KGEY
-440 RQDIC
+440 TLNECNDRV
-445 FKRKKNNQ
+445 KNGQ
-453 DCKELD
+453 GTECQKVSLFSK
-459 NGCYKLVN
+459 CYKLVTKC
-467 ISAKCDESKDEY
+467 IKAKNQYSEKECKTMVN
-479 IKDQCEGIKKTKK
+479 KGKGITCKK
-492 IKEKVDG
+492 IGNNCFQLITG
-499 SCVIQNN
+499 SSKPGDDDPNP
-506 GCYKFVVDSNGNGSG
+506 GGSG
-521 GSVSCGGFDGIKQL
+521 GSGSGSGASVSCGGFDGIKQL
-535 LIDAMNYANEKFGN
+535 LIDAMNYANEKFN
-549 DGGESK
+549 SETGESK
-555 VEKGPATDPEKADG
+555 VEKGPATEPEKADG
-569 VIKKIVSV
+569 IIKKIVSV
-577 KIDIKNITDS
+577 KIDIKNITDT
-587 SSDEEYFKYLGFE
+587 SSDSEYFKYLGFE
-600 VEKATDAINVK
+600 VEKQNEATEVK
-611 LLGTSTEFLQTE
+611 LLGASKEFINTE
-623 EGWVPLSEGEDLS
+623 EGWEPISEGADLS
-636 DRLGDEKNGTL
+636 KLLEERNGTI

-653 WRDSSDDSQEVTDDD
+653 SRPSSDDSQEVTDDD

-687 KGGVVLH
+687 DGGAVLYASGN
-694 PTSQADAMQRFFV
+694 TTGQQRFFIAS
-707 ETNGEPIKDEF
+707 EGEPIQDEF

-740 EDGLEPDEETGNV
+740 EDGLEPDKETGNV

-760 YNAESKKYNIKKCLL
+760 YNAESGKYNIKKCLL
-775 SKNSKDKAGNFYKLV
+775 SKNSKDSAGNFYKLV

-813 FGVPYKKSTE
+813 FGVPYKKNTE

-895 TDQNGNSTGKCT
+895 TDQNGNSTGKCS
-907 EAGYNGAY
+907 EAGYNGTY

-965 CQACELTGECEWK
+965 CQGCSLTGECEWK

-997 ATKDKLKDKMKELR
+997 AAKQKLKDKMKELR

-1024 DYPNLQLAKDVNMG
+1024 DYPNLQLATDVNMG
-1038 LDRDEENKI
+1038 LDRNGENEV
-1047 AFWDMVYKYNPSIQY
+1047 AYWDMVYKYNPSIQY

-1107 VEKMVEAGLCV
+1107 VKKMVEAGLCTEY
-1118 KYNPDEKT
+1118 KPDEKT
-1126 SNGSKPYCMSS
+1126 SNNSKPYCMSS
-1137 DSIKDIDEGDHHA
+1137 DSIKDIDEESHFA

-1165 TGDNSLQYQSEYQ
+1165 TGDNSLQYEIESQ

-1190 EEIVNIGN
+1190 EETVTIGN
-1198 NLTNSEHLI
+1198 NLINSNHKI
-1207 AKADYVHKIASSRGT
+1207 TKVDYVHKISSSRGT

-1266 TYYYKLALDNFGTF
+1266 TYYYKLTLDNFGTF

-1319 ETIGSNEYACTYE
+1319 ETIGKNEYACTYE
-1332 VNQNFCTDAAGIKHY
+1332 VNQNSCTDASGNKHY
-1347 KTECDPKDDWDTC
+1347 KTECKPNEDWDKC
-1360 QAKIC
+1360 QERLC
-1365 PATQGGPYCVEKA
+1365 PVNQGGPYCVEKS
-1378 EQYYKCSNTY
+1378 QSYYVCSTTH
-1388 YDESCESVG
+1388 YDESCQQKG
-1397 SGTREETLL
+1397 SREEALL

-1497 ANDTTSEETTPS
+1497 AKDTTSEETTPS

-1522 VMNSDMITNIREYNK
+1522 VMDTDMITKIRKYNK

-1549 YDYQIDRDED
+1549 YDYQIERDED
-1559 HCKNDGYSWKKEG
+1559 HCKTDGYTWKKEG
-1572 DSGKCVMA
+1572 ESGKCVMA
-1580 NIFCYSSFIDD
+1580 NIFCYSSFVDD

-1600 VDIKNGDGRKKNKEN
+1600 VDIKNKAGRTKAKEQFSKTYVA
-1615 LNPYRPNVN
+1615 PGVS
-1624 IENFNTD
+1624 NTD

>member
-8 IFIFLLLSIIV
+8 IFIFLLLCIMV
-19 NVKAINV
+19 NVEALNV
-26 GDKFTMASSSKG
+26 GDQFTLTPGAS
-38 ISHSASYQFGYSY
+38 
-51 QTHTVSDGSKTYD
+51 QTHSPSYGFNEQYQLHTVTGGGKTYD

-69 RGKSDNVNSLVVNRL
+69 RGKAAGQGASYVVNRMM
-84 IPTLK
+84 PKLK
-89 GDYAVLYILQNGQDY
+89 GDLAVLYLMKNGADK
-104 EQKHLAIRT
+104 EQIHLAIRL
-113 LVSKGILNWEN
+113 LVSKGMLNWSHT
-124 RYGLDALALEYLAKI
+124 GTADYLAKI
-139 DEKVN
+139 DAAVN

-163 SKKSNDNDENADE
+163 SKKSSDNEENADE

-220 IPSTSSTDICPTIKD
+220 IPSTSSTDICPTIKYD
-235 KVFECYTGRFQSTE
+235 IFECYTGRFQSPE
-249 KLGCKIVDTCSFN
+249 KHGCKIVDTCSFD
-262 TAAECSAKAGLK
+262 TAAECSDKAGLK
-274 CRKRD
+274 CRERD
-279 GKWYQLNWEPCDKC
+279 GKWYQLNGAKC
-293 TPNEYQGIICPDD
+293 EECVPNEAQGIYCGN
-306 ERDPNTGCKKSKYAC
+306 ERSSTTGCKIASSCSGEQNELAYKDCIYKANI
-321 TDTEDD
+321 
-327 LSQKNCESIANN
+327 KNSDSNEQ
-339 RNNNDPKGEYHDW
+339 YHDW
-352 VCTKKTGSICY
+352 TCTKNSSNICY
-363 RLERKGSSSSSNVCS
+363 RLERKGSSGGSSS
-378 GNSSEVKSCCEKK
+378 SCNAK
-391 NLYFPQSDCEIARSK
+391 
-406 TTNSSSKKC
+406 
-415 ELYNGCYRIVD
+415 
-426 KKTNPSCDGSKGEY
+426 KGEY
-440 RQDIC
+440 TLNECNDRV
-445 FKRKKNNQ
+445 KNGQ
-453 DCKELD
+453 GTECQKVSLFSK
-459 NGCYKLVN
+459 CYKLVTKC
-467 ISAKCDESKDEY
+467 IKAKNQYSEKECKTMVN
-479 IKDQCEGIKKTKK
+479 KGKGITCKK
-492 IKEKVDG
+492 IGNNCFQLITG
-499 SCVIQNN
+499 SSKPGDDDPNP
-506 GCYKFVVDSNGNGSG
+506 GGSG
-521 GSVSCGGFDGIKQL
+521 GSGSGSGASVSCGGFDGIKQL
-535 LIDAMNYANEKFGN
+535 LIDAMNYANEKFN
-549 DGGESK
+549 SETGESK
-555 VEKGPATDPEKADG
+555 VEKGPATEPEKADG
-569 VIKKIVSV
+569 IIKKIVSV
-577 KIDIKNITDS
+577 KIDIKNITDT
-587 SSDEEYFKYLGFE
+587 SSDSEYFKYLGFE
-600 VEKATDAINVK
+600 VEKQNEATEVK
-611 LLGTSTEFLQTE
+611 LLGASKEFINTE
-623 EGWVPLSEGEDLS
+623 EGWEPISEGADLS
-636 DRLGDEKNGTL
+636 KLLEERNGTI

-653 WRDSSDDSQEVTDDD
+653 SRPSSDDSQEVTDDD

-687 KGGVVLH
+687 DGGAVLYASGN
-694 PTSQADAMQRFFV
+694 TTGQQRFFIAS
-707 ETNGEPIKDEF
+707 EGEPIQDEF

-740 EDGLEPDEETGNV
+740 EDGLEPDKETGNV

-760 YNAESKKYNIKKCLL
+760 YNAESGKYNIKKCLL
-775 SKNSKDKAGNFYKLV
+775 SKNSKDSAGNFYKLV

-813 FGVPYKKSTE
+813 FGVPYKKNTE

-895 TDQNGNSTGKCT
+895 TDQNGNSTGKCS
-907 EAGYNGAY
+907 EAGYNGTY

-965 CQACELTGECEWK
+965 CQGCSLTGECEWK

-997 ATKDKLKDKMKELR
+997 AAKQKLKDKMKELR

-1024 DYPNLQLAKDVNMG
+1024 DYPNLQLATDVNMG
-1038 LDRDEENKI
+1038 LDRNGENEV
-1047 AFWDMVYKYNPSIQY
+1047 AYWDMVYKYNPSIQY

-1107 VEKMVEAGLCV
+1107 VKKMVEAGLCTEY
-1118 KYNPDEKT
+1118 KPDEKT
-1126 SNGSKPYCMSS
+1126 SNNSKPYCMSS
-1137 DSIKDIDEGDHHA
+1137 DSIKDIDEESHFA

-1165 TGDNSLQYQSEYQ
+1165 TGDNSLQYEIESQ

-1190 EEIVNIGN
+1190 EETVTIGN
-1198 NLTNSEHLI
+1198 NLINSNHKI
-1207 AKADYVHKIASSRGT
+1207 TKVDYVHKISSSRGT

-1266 TYYYKLALDNFGTF
+1266 TYYYKLTLDNFGTF

-1319 ETIGSNEYACTYE
+1319 ETIGKNEYACTYE
-1332 VNQNFCTDAAGIKHY
+1332 VNQNSCTDASGNKHY
-1347 KTECDPKDDWDTC
+1347 KTECKPNEDWDKC
-1360 QAKIC
+1360 QERLC
-1365 PATQGGPYCVEKA
+1365 PVNQGGPYCVEKS
-1378 EQYYKCSNTY
+1378 QSYYVCSTTH
-1388 YDESCESVG
+1388 YDESCQQKG
-1397 SGTREETLL
+1397 SREEALL

-1497 ANDTTSEETTPS
+1497 AKDTTSEETTPS

-1522 VMNSDMITNIREYNK
+1522 VMDTDMITKIREYNK

-1549 YDYQIDRDED
+1549 YDYQIERDED
-1559 HCKNDGYSWKKEG
+1559 HCKTDGYTWKKEG
-1572 DSGKCVMA
+1572 ESGKCVMA
-1580 NIFCYSSFIDD
+1580 NIFCYSSFVDD

-1600 VDIKNGDGRKKNKEN
+1600 VDIKNKAGRTKAKEQFSKTYVA
-1615 LNPYRPNVN
+1615 PGVS
-1624 IENFNTD
+1624 NTD

>member
-8 IFIFLLLSIIV
+8 IFIFLLLCIMV
-19 NVKAINV
+19 NVEALNV
-26 GDKFTMASSSKG
+26 GDQFTLTPGAS
-38 ISHSASYQFGYSY
+38 
-51 QTHTVSDGSKTYD
+51 QTHSPSYGFNEQYQLHTVTGGGKTYD

-69 RGKSDNVNSLVVNRL
+69 RGKAAGQGASYVVNRMM
-84 IPTLK
+84 PKLK
-89 GDYAVLYILQNGQDY
+89 GDLAVLYLMKNGADK
-104 EQKHLAIRT
+104 EQIHLAIRL
-113 LVSKGILNWEN
+113 LVSKGMLNWSHT
-124 RYGLDALALEYLAKI
+124 GTADYLAKI
-139 DEKVN
+139 DAAVN

-163 SKKSNDNDENADE
+163 SKKSSDNEENADE

-220 IPSTSSTDICPTIKD
+220 IPSTSSTDICPTIKND
-235 KVFECYTGRFQSTE
+235 IFECYTGRFQSPE
-249 KLGCKIVDTCSFN
+249 KHGCKIVDTCSFD
-262 TAAECSAKAGLK
+262 TAAECSDKAGLK
-274 CRKRD
+274 CRERD
-279 GKWYQLNWEPCDKC
+279 GKWYQLNGAKC
-293 TPNEYQGIICPDD
+293 EECVPNEAQGIYCGN
-306 ERDPNTGCKKSKYAC
+306 ERSSTTGCKIASSCSGEQNELAYKDCIYKANI
-321 TDTEDD
+321 
-327 LSQKNCESIANN
+327 KNSDSNEQ
-339 RNNNDPKGEYHDW
+339 YHDW
-352 VCTKKTGSICY
+352 TCTKNSSNICY
-363 RLERKGSSSSSNVCS
+363 RLERKGSSGGSSS
-378 GNSSEVKSCCEKK
+378 SCNAK
-391 NLYFPQSDCEIARSK
+391 
-406 TTNSSSKKC
+406 
-415 ELYNGCYRIVD
+415 
-426 KKTNPSCDGSKGEY
+426 KGEY
-440 RQDIC
+440 TLNECNDRV
-445 FKRKKNNQ
+445 KNGQ
-453 DCKELD
+453 GTECQKVSLFSK
-459 NGCYKLVN
+459 CYKLVTKC
-467 ISAKCDESKDEY
+467 IKAKNQYSEKECKTMVN
-479 IKDQCEGIKKTKK
+479 KGKGITCKK
-492 IKEKVDG
+492 IGNNCFQLITG
-499 SCVIQNN
+499 SSKPGDDDPNP
-506 GCYKFVVDSNGNGSG
+506 GGSG
-521 GSVSCGGFDGIKQL
+521 GSGSGSGASVSCGGFDGIKQL
-535 LIDAMNYANEKFGN
+535 LIDAMNYANEKFN
-549 DGGESK
+549 SETGESK
-555 VEKGPATDPEKADG
+555 VEKGPATEPEKADG
-569 VIKKIVSV
+569 IIKKIVSV
-577 KIDIKNITDS
+577 KIDIKNITDT
-587 SSDEEYFKYLGFE
+587 SSDSEYFKYLGFE
-600 VEKATDAINVK
+600 VEKENEATKVELLGASKEFINTEDGWKSKPISEGDDLSK
-611 LLGTSTEFLQTE
+611 LLE
-623 EGWVPLSEGEDLS
+623 E
-636 DRLGDEKNGTL
+636 RNGTI

-653 WRDSSDDSQEVTDDD
+653 SRPSSDDSQEVTDDD

-687 KGGVVLH
+687 DGGAVLYASGN
-694 PTSQADAMQRFFV
+694 TTGQQRFFIAS
-707 ETNGEPIKDEF
+707 EGEPIQDEF

-740 EDGLEPDEETGNV
+740 EDGLEPDKETGNV

-760 YNAESKKYNIKKCLL
+760 YNAESGKYNIKKCLL
-775 SKNSKDKAGNFYKLV
+775 SKNSKDSAGNFYKLV

-813 FGVPYKKSTE
+813 FGVPYKKNTE

-895 TDQNGNSTGKCT
+895 TDQNGNSTGKCS
-907 EAGYNGAY
+907 EAGYNGTY

-965 CQACELTGECEWK
+965 CQGCSLTGECEWK

-997 ATKDKLKDKMKELR
+997 AAKQKLKDKMKELR

-1024 DYPNLQLAKDVNMG
+1024 DYPNLQLATDVNMG
-1038 LDRDEENKI
+1038 LDRNRENEV
-1047 AFWDMVYKYNPSIQY
+1047 AYWDMVYKYNPSIQY

-1107 VEKMVEAGLCV
+1107 VKKMVEAGLCTEY
-1118 KYNPDEKT
+1118 KPDEKT
-1126 SNGSKPYCMSS
+1126 SNNSKPYCMSS
-1137 DSIKDIDEGDHHA
+1137 DSIKDIDEESHFA

-1165 TGDNSLQYQSEYQ
+1165 TGDNSLQYEIESQ

-1190 EEIVNIGN
+1190 EETVTIGN
-1198 NLTNSEHLI
+1198 NLINSNHKI
-1207 AKADYVHKIASSRGT
+1207 TKVDYVHKISSSRGT

-1266 TYYYKLALDNFGTF
+1266 TYYYKLTLDNFGTF

-1319 ETIGSNEYACTYE
+1319 ETIGKNEYACTYE
-1332 VNQNFCTDAAGIKHY
+1332 VNQNSCTDASGNKHY
-1347 KTECDPKDDWDTC
+1347 KTECKPNEDWDKC
-1360 QAKIC
+1360 QERLC
-1365 PATQGGPYCVEKA
+1365 PVNQGGPYCVEKS
-1378 EQYYKCSNTY
+1378 QSYYVCSTTH
-1388 YDESCESVG
+1388 YDESCQQKG
-1397 SGTREETLL
+1397 SREEALL

-1497 ANDTTSEETTPS
+1497 AKDTTSEETTPS

-1522 VMNSDMITNIREYNK
+1522 VMDTDMITKIREYNK

-1549 YDYQIDRDED
+1549 YDYQIERDED
-1559 HCKNDGYSWKKEG
+1559 HCKTDGYTWKKEG

-1580 NIFCYSSFIDD
+1580 NIFCYSSFVDD

-1600 VDIKNGDGRKKNKEN
+1600 VDIKNKAGRTKAKEQFSKTYVA
-1615 LNPYRPNVN
+1615 PGVS
-1624 IENFNTD
+1624 NTD